1 MEKFNNRATRGLSY
15 LLIYLTAI
23 QPLHPAFAALTPD
36 SPKTQV
42 NNAGAVPVINIATPN
57 TAGVSHNT
65 YRDFSVGTPGA
76 VLNNSIAAGQSQL
89 AGQLN
94 ANANLNGKAADL
106 IINEVTG
113 STRSDLQGK
122 VEVFGNKA
130 NVLIANP
137 NGITCD
143 GCGFINT
150 PSATLTTGKPVLDQ
164 QGALEALEVKKG
176 GITIGGKG
184 LDGSATDYVDILS
197 RATELNGKINA
208 KSLTLTQ
215 GSNRVDFKT
224 GTITPIAGEGEK
236 PLLAVDTKAL
246 GGMYAERIRLVATE
260 DGVGA
265 NVANLTSSQQGITLD
280 SKGKI
285 QIGNIHAK
293 TDINLNAQQV
303 DITAGNTVKSDRD
316 ITLASTVLNN
326 QGNIIA
332 GEDMR
337 LFNDNL
343 TNTQATIQANNNLWI
358 QKDATGNK
366 GVKVENRSGT
376 IKTNTGDLVIR
387 TEQLDNIIDQFSVN
401 KTSTPANS
409 TSIDGQFGIMIDG
422 SGPDSFVTIYTGVVD
437 DRNLRW
443 IGNFKFTESPYANT
457 EKNKYT
463 FISSREGSISSG
475 KNIYINSSTLNN
487 KYSTISAFGDIIATG
502 KNANILNHSI
512 GDSNSYVK
520 LVLKFDERDIGIDIL
535 PIPAGFNIDE
545 YPLWGDAPV
554 PLVRD
559 GNKKTWFEKEYFSSK
574 VHAGGSL
581 VLDFIDTIKI
591 EDNAPENLTELSEKI
606 YSTPHSY
613 SITGKEIIF
622 KSKDIKNQSSVK
634 STGNLSLLSEG
645 NIKLTG
651 GELNSESDLSI
662 LASNDIDANQNKLLG
677 KNITILSREGNTSL
691 YTDNTAKH
699 FSADGIRQLSTLNAT
714 ENLSIQS
721 GKDILLNGINIGN
734 SKNTSFISGNNII
747 IKNDKI
753 ILDHQKIGST
763 LTIPE
768 KQKIFNNTFNL
779 LSRINATDNITLN
792 AGNILDIAGI
802 SLNAMKDINLAAGAD
817 INLNQRVFNTIP
829 EDLFANS
836 RQAELSST
844 INAGNHLL
852 ISSGKDLLAQSAT
865 LSANGNTT
873 LLAGNS
879 LKLLAAAYSAIDS
892 QNDNNKDDRNVTAKV
907 HAGKNLTIA
916 SNGEFIATG
925 TDFSSGG
932 DMTLSSGGKMEF
944 NAAVNHV
951 YREGNNEYSESVTQK
966 NAVLNSGG
974 ILTLLSN
981 GSILFQAT
989 QLITKGALDA
999 AAKGGFLY
1007 AQAVEESSH
1016 YEKTTTT
1023 RKWYGKK
1030 TTIRQTSHNVTN
1042 KVTEFTAGGDINLL
1056 SRDDST
1062 YEASKINAGKNA
1074 KLTSTQG
1081 SINFKAVKDTA
1092 FEQTITTSKGFFIKS
1107 ADKGYTKDTWLLPS
1121 IHSGGQLTLDAAS
1134 GITADAKTQN
1144 AQSLQNALLVL
1155 SNNPGTAWLKD
1166 LNSRTDVQWNTV
1178 QDAYSTWNHTTQ
1190 SLNPVVGA
1198 VIAIA
1203 VAAVTAGAGLAAAA
1217 GNMAVGA
1224 VGTGAS
1230 ATTIAVVNGAAY
1242 SGMTALTSQA
1252 AVALVDNKGN
1262 LSKTF
1267 QAMSSSDSVKSL
1279 VTSMV
1284 IGGALAG
1291 FDEVMQFSQATNG
1304 TTVIDPAKAKLPML
1318 SNGDWSKVAQRV
1330 AGQSVI
1336 SSSLGTAINGGSF
1349 KDNFTTALLSNI
1361 GSQINAE
1368 GAKFIGDNGSVLDVP
1383 GKALSHAVISGIAA
1397 EISGG
1402 NVKGAA
1408 AGALAA
1414 ELAGIII
1421 NDNLVKSEG
1430 WQEKQAQISRFAG
1443 AVMGAVATGKASGVN
1458 SGANAAEI
1466 VERFNRQLHLDEIQA
1481 IKELAKGNKEK
1492 EMRLLAASCRKVNCV
1507 AQESLN
1513 SEERQQYETLMAL
1526 YPATREEDGILA
1538 NYWVQKDRQRTSNY
1552 PLYVGYD
1559 MEQLFTYTTGDNT
1572 SDGQMF
1578 ARNQWIEN
1586 FSQMTGWSKDT
1597 VEALG
1602 FGISIASTFA
1612 GIGKASV
1619 GNQYL
1624 SKSLVTPTAGWKS
1637 YLVNEKTI
1645 QQTAAFKQQV
1655 TDLRAGL
1662 PSAPKREGNVAVAEI
1677 NIAGMPKTLAAHSG
1691 LNQSDKGFIGMGNQ
1705 NFTYQELPNKS
1716 GRPILRNTDSE
1727 YKILD
1732 NLADRLGSNTLAK
1745 GNVTIFT
1752 EQPACESCLGVIE
1765 QFQKKYPGIKV
1776 DVLDN
1781 NGVRLTPGRR
1791 N

>member
-1 MEKFNNRATRGLSY
+1 MEKFNNRTTRGLSY

-36 SPKTQV
+36 GPRTQV

-57 TAGVSHNT
+57 AAGVSHNT
-65 YRDFSVGTPGA
+65 YKDFSVGTPGA

-122 VEVFGNKA
+122 IEVFGNKA

-176 GITIGGKG
+176 SITIGGKG

-208 KSLTLTQ
+208 KNLTLTQ

-224 GTITPIAGEGEK
+224 GTIAPITGEGAK

-285 QIGNIHAK
+285 QLGNVHAK
-293 TDINLNAQQV
+293 TDLNLTAQQV
-303 DITAGNTVKSDRD
+303 DIAAGNTVKSDRD
-316 ITLASTVLNN
+316 ITLTSTTLNN
-326 QGNIIA
+326 QGNIVA

-343 TNTQATIQANNNLWI
+343 TNTQATIEANNNLWI
-358 QKDATGNK
+358 QKDAAGNK

-387 TEQLDNIIDQFSVN
+387 TEQLDNLRHQFTIEDNDIVP
-401 KTSTPANS
+401 TS
-409 TSIDGQFGIMIDG
+409 TSIKPSEEGAEITHQ
-422 SGPDSFVTIYTGVVD
+422 PH
-437 DRNLRW
+437 
-443 IGNFKFTESPYANT
+443 FKDN
-457 EKNKYT
+457 KNKKWFGDAIDNGVALTINEAKTQYLLSQET
-463 FISSREGSISSG
+463 PEATILSG
-475 KNIYINSSTLNN
+475 KNIYINATQLNN
-487 KYSTISAFGDIIATG
+487 NASLISASNNIMLTGKNFTSLSHRLGTMDIQSDYIYDIEENLRTPPPAPNFFDPNRKDSSWVKILDSFYNWRESLPLSSRITAGSDLVVDFIDTLSFDKKAPYDIKTPDTVFTITSQPAITAKNIVLNGKNIFINDTLQATGNITAIAEENISISDAKLQAEKNLSAIAGNNISAFQGNFISQNAMLTSRTGDITIHSQPKDENYLTGLYYTPEKRQKFSTLSASDNLDINSGGNIHLSDIEISQSKNIALT
-502 KNANILNHSI
+502 AN
-512 GDSNSYVK
+512 K
-520 LVLKFDERDIGIDIL
+520 DIL
-535 PIPAGFNIDE
+535 FIHSDNFLQQSPDLSPSSE
-545 YPLWGDAPV
+545 QRQPLYNDALLRTSEV
-554 PLVRD
+554 NATNDILM
-559 GNKKTWFEKEYFSSK
+559 N
-574 VHAGGSL
+574 AGGSL
-581 VLDFIDTIKI
+581 L
-591 EDNAPENLTELSEKI
+591 LQ
-606 YSTPHSY
+606 
-613 SITGKEIIF
+613 GK
-622 KSKDIKNQSSVK
+622 
-634 STGNLSLLSEG
+634 
-645 NIKLTG
+645 
-651 GELNSESDLSI
+651 
-662 LASNDIDANQNKLLG
+662 
-677 KNITILSREGNTSL
+677 R
-691 YTDNTAKH
+691 
-699 FSADGIRQLSTLNAT
+699 
-714 ENLSIQS
+714 
-721 GKDILLNGINIGN
+721 
-734 SKNTSFISGNNII
+734 
-747 IKNDKI
+747 
-753 ILDHQKIGST
+753 
-763 LTIPE
+763 
-768 KQKIFNNTFNL
+768 
-779 LSRINATDNITLN
+779 LN
-792 AGNILDIAGI
+792 AG
-802 SLNAMKDINLAAGAD
+802 KDINLSGALDVIINPKSKTKGYSLDFLPSRAPESVSQLYSGNNLQISAGRD
-817 INLNQRVFNTIP
+817 I
-829 EDLFANS
+829 E
-836 RQAELSST
+836 
-844 INAGNHLL
+844 
-852 ISSGKDLLAQSAT
+852 AQGMKVKSKGRAT
-865 LSANGNTT
+865 LVAGRDFT
-873 LLAGNS
+873 LPAL
-879 LKLLAAAYSAIDS
+879 AYSFIDDL
-892 QNDNNKDDRNVTAKV
+892 NDNNKDDRQSVASLHTDKE
-907 HAGKNLTIA
+907 LTLSA
-916 SNGEFIATG
+916 NGSLIATG

-932 DMTLSSGGKMEF
+932 DMALSSGGKMEF
-944 NAAVNHV
+944 NAVANHI
-951 YREGNNEYSESVTQK
+951 YREGGNEYSESVTQK

-989 QLITKGALDA
+989 QLIAKGALDA

-1007 AQAVEESSH
+1007 AQAAEESSH

-1107 ADKGYTKDTWLLPS
+1107 NDKGYTKDTWLLPS
-1121 IHSGGQLTLDAAS
+1121 IHSGGQLTLDAAT

-1291 FDEVMQFSQATNG
+1291 FDEVMQFSKAANG

-1336 SSSLGTAINGGSF
+1336 SSSIGTAINGGSF

-1368 GAKFIGDNGSVLDVP
+1368 GAKFIGDNGTVLDVP
-1383 GKALSHAVISGIAA
+1383 GKALSHAVVAGIAA

-1481 IKELAKGNKEK
+1481 IKEIAKGDKEK

-1559 MEQLFTYTTGDNT
+1559 MEQLFTYTTGDSI

-1612 GIGKASV
+1612 GIGKAGV

-1645 QQTAAFKQQV
+1645 QQAAGFRQQV
-1655 TDLRAGL
+1655 LDARA
-1662 PSAPKREGNVAVAEI
+1662 PFSRDIRASGNVAVAQI
-1677 NIAGMPKTLAAHSG
+1677 DIPDMPKSMAAHSRI
-1691 LNQSDKGFIGMGNQ
+1691 DIGEKSFVGRGSE
-1705 NFTYQELPNKS
+1705 NFKYEVIKNNEGK
-1716 GRPILRNTDSE
+1716 PISRNTDSE

-1732 NLADRLGSNTLAK
+1732 NLADKLG
-1745 GNVTIFT
+1745 GNVKAQGKVTIFT
-1752 EQPACESCLGVIE
+1752 ERAACESCLGVVD
-1765 QFQKKYPGIKV
+1765 QFQKKYPGITV
-1776 DVLDN
+1776 EVIDN
-1781 NGVRLTPGRR
+1781 NDVMLVPRRLK
-1791 N
+1791 

>member
-1 MEKFNNRATRGLSY
+1 MEKFNNRTTRGLSY

-36 SPKTQV
+36 GPRTQV

-57 TAGVSHNT
+57 AAGVSHNT
-65 YRDFSVGTPGA
+65 YKDFSVGTPGA

-122 VEVFGNKA
+122 IEVFGNKA

-176 GITIGGKG
+176 SITIGGKG
-184 LDGSATDYVDILS
+184 LDGSTTDYVDILS

-224 GTITPIAGEGEK
+224 GTIAPIAGEGAK

-265 NVANLTSSQQGITLD
+265 NVANLTSTQQGITLD

-285 QIGNIHAK
+285 QLGNVHAK
-293 TDINLNAQQV
+293 TDLNLTAQQV
-303 DITAGNTVKSDRD
+303 DIAAGNTVKSDRD

-326 QGNIIA
+326 RGNIIA

-337 LFNDNL
+337 LFNDSL

-387 TEQLDNIIDQFSVN
+387 TEQLDNVRDKFS
-401 KTSTPANS
+401 TQIFSIEPNS
-409 TSIDGQFGIMIDG
+409 TSIDSYVGSRISPIPGTPGIPG
-422 SGPDSFVTIYTGVVD
+422 IYD
-437 DRNLRW
+437 
-443 IGNFKFTESPYANT
+443 YHA
-457 EKNKYT
+457 
-463 FISSREGSISSG
+463 SISSSG
-475 KNIYINSSTLNN
+475 IKKWFGNVVILDNPVINNARNIIKVTNDSPESLISSGSNIYINSQNTNNEASNIFAVKNIFIAGETLKNKTYRLGVENSHITLSGDTFNKIPPIGNN
-487 KYSTISAFGDIIATG
+487 KSNFKVPVNWNKTREDKSWEETSESVASIKAGERIVADLKESISIETDQPGQKEKLSEHTHKIAEKSTISAQ
-502 KNANILNHSI
+502 
-512 GDSNSYVK
+512 
-520 LVLKFDERDIGIDIL
+520 
-535 PIPAGFNIDE
+535 
-545 YPLWGDAPV
+545 
-554 PLVRD
+554 
-559 GNKKTWFEKEYFSSK
+559 
-574 VHAGGSL
+574 
-581 VLDFIDTIKI
+581 
-591 EDNAPENLTELSEKI
+591 
-606 YSTPHSY
+606 
-613 SITGKEIIF
+613 SITLNSKKININSSIESDNDLTLIAEDGITIDQGELKSGK
-622 KSKDIKNQSSVK
+622 
-634 STGNLSLLSEG
+634 TTSLLSAN
-645 NIKLTG
+645 NIDIKQ
-651 GELNSESDLSI
+651 
-662 LASNDIDANQNKLLG
+662 SNIIGKDIDV
-677 KNITILSREGNTSL
+677 TSREGNVSI
-691 YTDNTAKH
+691 YSDNAVRH
-699 FSADGIRQLSTLNAT
+699 YSVDGSRQFSTLNT
-714 ENLSIQS
+714 TGNLSIQS
-721 GKDILLNGINIGN
+721 GKDIVLDGVNMTKNQ
-734 SKNTSFISGNNII
+734 NTSLLSGNNLT
-747 IKNDKI
+747 IKNNDAH
-753 ILDHQKIGST
+753 LDQIHLRVT
-763 LTIPE
+763 LTNTE
-768 KQKIFNNTFNL
+768 KQKIFNNTFSL
-779 LSRINATDNITLN
+779 LSRINSTGSITLN
-792 AGNILDIAGI
+792 AGNTLDITGV
-802 SLNAMKDINLAAGAD
+802 SLNATKDINLTAGAD
-817 INLNQRVFNTIP
+817 INLNPRVLNAVP
-829 EDLFANS
+829 EELFVNP

-844 INAGNHLL
+844 INAGNQLL
-852 ISSGKDLLAQSAT
+852 VSSGKDLFAQSAT
-865 LSANGNTT
+865 LSANGNAI

-879 LKLLAAAYSAIDS
+879 LKLLATAYSAIDS

-916 SNGEFIATG
+916 SNGELIATG
-925 TDFSSGG
+925 TDFSSGS
-932 DMTLSSGGKMEF
+932 DMALSSGGKMEF
-944 NAAVNHV
+944 NAVANHI
-951 YREGNNEYSESVTQK
+951 YREGGNEYSESVTQK

-989 QLITKGALDA
+989 QLIAKGALDA

-1007 AQAVEESSH
+1007 AQAAEESSH

-1030 TTIRQTSHNVTN
+1030 TTIRQTSHSVTN

-1107 ADKGYTKDTWLLPS
+1107 NDKGYTKDTWLLPS
-1121 IHSGGQLTLDAAS
+1121 IYSGGQLTIDAAT

-1155 SNNPGTAWLKD
+1155 SNNPGTVWLKD
-1166 LNSRTDVQWNTV
+1166 LNSRTDVRWNTV

-1203 VAAVTAGAGLAAAA
+1203 VAAVTAGSGLAMMAANGAVSATGAA
-1217 GNMAVGA
+1217 GM
-1224 VGTGAS
+1224 T
-1230 ATTIAVVNGAAY
+1230 ATVIHGAAY
-1242 SGMTALTSQA
+1242 SGMAAITSQA

-1291 FDEVMQFSQATNG
+1291 FDEVMQFSKAANG

-1318 SNGDWSKVAQRV
+1318 SKGDWSKVAQRV

-1368 GAKFIGDNGSVLDVP
+1368 GAKFIGDKGEILGVT
-1383 GKALSHAVISGIAA
+1383 GKTLSHAVVAGVAA

-1481 IKELAKGNKEK
+1481 IKEIAKGDKEK

-1559 MEQLFTYTTGDNT
+1559 MEQLFTYTTGDSI

-1612 GIGKASV
+1612 GIGKAGV

-1645 QQTAAFKQQV
+1645 QQTVAFKQQV

-1662 PSAPKREGNVAVAEI
+1662 PSDPKRSGNVAVADI
-1677 NIAGMPKTLAAHSG
+1677 NIPGIPKTLAAHSG
-1691 LNQSDKGFIGMGNQ
+1691 VNVSGNGLVGKGSESFKYQEIPNNKGFI
-1705 NFTYQELPNKS
+1705 
-1716 GRPILRNTDSE
+1716 IARNTDSE

-1732 NLADRLGSNTLAK
+1732 NISDKLAGNISAK
-1745 GNVTIFT
+1745 GTVTIFT
-1752 EQPACESCLGVIE
+1752 ERPACGSCLGVVE
-1765 QFQKKYPGIKV
+1765 QFQQRYPGIEVKI
-1776 DVLDN
+1776 LDN
-1781 NGVRLTPGRR
+1781 NGITLRPGAKK
-1791 N
+1791 

>member
-1 MEKFNNRATRGLSY
+1 MEKFNNRTTRGLSY

-57 TAGVSHNT
+57 AAGVSHNT
-65 YRDFSVGTPGA
+65 YKDFSVGTPGA

-122 VEVFGNKA
+122 IEVFGNKA

-176 GITIGGKG
+176 NITIGGKG

-208 KSLTLTQ
+208 KNLTLTQ

-224 GTITPIAGEGEK
+224 GTIVPIAGEGAK

-285 QIGNIHAK
+285 QLGNVHAK
-293 TDINLNAQQV
+293 TDLNLNAQQV
-303 DITAGNTVKSDRD
+303 DIAAGNTVKSDRD

-343 TNTQATIQANNNLWI
+343 TNTQATIQANSNLWI

-387 TEQLDNIIDQFSVN
+387 TEQLDNIVDQFSIN
-401 KTSTPANS
+401 KISTPANS

-422 SGPDSFVTIYTGVVD
+422 SGRDSFVTIYSGVVD

-443 IGNFKFTESPYANT
+443 IGSFKFTENPYANT

-463 FISSREGSISSG
+463 FFSSREGNISSG
-475 KNIYINSSTLNN
+475 KNIYINSSTLNS
-487 KYSTISAFGDIIATG
+487 KYSTISALGDILTTG
-502 KNANILNHSI
+502 KNANIFNHSI

-520 LVLKFDERDIGIDIL
+520 LALKFDERDIGIDIS
-535 PIPAGFNIDE
+535 PIPDGFNIDE
-545 YPLWGDAPV
+545 YPLWGDASV

-559 GNKKTWFEKEYFSSK
+559 GNKKTWLEKEYLISK
-574 VHAGGSL
+574 IHAGGSL
-581 VLDFIDTIKI
+581 VLDFTDTIKI

-606 YSTPHSY
+606 YSAPHSY

-622 KSKDIKNQSSVK
+622 KSKDIKNQSAVK

-651 GELNSESDLSI
+651 GELNSAGDLSI

-677 KNITILSREGNTSL
+677 RNITFLSREGNTSL
-691 YTDNTAKH
+691 YTDNATKY
-699 FSADGIRQLSTLNAT
+699 FSADGTRQFSTLNAT

-721 GKDILLNGINIGN
+721 GKDIFLNGINIGN

-747 IKNDKI
+747 IKNDEI
-753 ILDHQKIGST
+753 ILDHQKIGSK

-768 KQKIFNNTFNL
+768 KQKSFNNTFNL

-817 INLNQRVFNTIP
+817 INLNQRVFNTIT

-944 NAAVNHV
+944 NAVVNHI

-989 QLITKGALDA
+989 QLIAKGALDA

-1007 AQAVEESSH
+1007 AQAVEESNH
-1016 YEKTTTT
+1016 YEKTTTK

-1030 TTIRQTSHNVTN
+1030 TTIRQISHNVTN

-1107 ADKGYTKDTWLLPS
+1107 ADKGYTKDTWILPS

-1203 VAAVTAGAGLAAAA
+1203 VAAVTAGSGLAMMAANGAVSATGAA
-1217 GNMAVGA
+1217 GM
-1224 VGTGAS
+1224 T
-1230 ATTIAVVNGAAY
+1230 ATVIHGAAY
-1242 SGMTALTSQA
+1242 SGMAAITSQA

-1262 LSKTF
+1262 LSKTL

-1330 AGQSVI
+1330 AGQTVI
-1336 SSSLGTAINGGSF
+1336 SSSLGTVINGGSF

-1368 GAKFIGDNGSVLDVP
+1368 GAKFIGDKGEVLGLPINDPRRVI
-1383 GKALSHAVISGIAA
+1383 SHAVIAGVAA
-1397 EISGG
+1397 EIGGG
-1402 NVKGAA
+1402 NAKGAA

-1414 ELAGIII
+1414 ELAAISLGNTFVDPALREIQITSTGRIIGA
-1421 NDNLVKSEG
+1421 L
-1430 WQEKQAQISRFAG
+1430 AG
-1443 AVMGAVATGKASGVN
+1443 AAITGKASGVN
-1458 SGANAAEI
+1458 SGANAAESVLLYNFLMHDEPARMAKKLADCKGNGECEVDI
-1466 VERFNRQLHLDEIQA
+1466 RKEITRLSAQNENKFESCRVAGNGDCINEMLSGISEASGFRELGLQIGFDIAGQYQQMGENAYDRFDTCGWNAGTGCALKLWGKEAVTEAVLLGAGWGVAKFAGPVIGKYLTEVGILSQKGALANIKSAQVGLKDPAYVDTLKNQMKNNSFNFSNMENRVGGYVDKNGKYYLLEGNHRMVA
-1481 IKELAKGNKEK
+1481 AKELYQETGN
-1492 EMRLLAASCRKVNCV
+1492 
-1507 AQESLN
+1507 SLYIEN
-1513 SEERQQYETLMAL
+1513 LIKNGR
-1526 YPATREEDGILA
+1526 
-1538 NYWVQKDRQRTSNY
+1538 W
-1552 PLYVGYD
+1552 
-1559 MEQLFTYTTGDNT
+1559 TYTEKYT
-1572 SDGQMF
+1572 SD
-1578 ARNQWIEN
+1578 
-1586 FSQMTGWSKDT
+1586 
-1597 VEALG
+1597 V
-1602 FGISIASTFA
+1602 
-1612 GIGKASV
+1612 
-1619 GNQYL
+1619 Y
-1624 SKSLVTPTAGWKS
+1624 SLPV
-1637 YLVNEKTI
+1637 
-1645 QQTAAFKQQV
+1645 
-1655 TDLRAGL
+1655 R
-1662 PSAPKREGNVAVAEI
+1662 
-1677 NIAGMPKTLAAHSG
+1677 
-1691 LNQSDKGFIGMGNQ
+1691 
-1705 NFTYQELPNKS
+1705 
-1716 GRPILRNTDSE
+1716 
-1727 YKILD
+1727 
-1732 NLADRLGSNTLAK
+1732 
-1745 GNVTIFT
+1745 
-1752 EQPACESCLGVIE
+1752 
-1765 QFQKKYPGIKV
+1765 KK
-1776 DVLDN
+1776 
-1781 NGVRLTPGRR
+1781 
-1791 N
+1791 

>member
-1 MEKFNNRATRGLSY
+1 MEKFNNRTTRGLSY

-36 SPKTQV
+36 GPRTQV

-57 TAGVSHNT
+57 AAGVSHNT
-65 YRDFSVGTPGA
+65 YKDFSVGTPGA

-122 VEVFGNKA
+122 IEVFGNKA

-176 GITIGGKG
+176 SITIGGKG

-224 GTITPIAGEGEK
+224 GTITPIAGEDAK

-285 QIGNIHAK
+285 QLGNVHAK
-293 TDINLNAQQV
+293 TDLNLNAQQV
-303 DITAGNTVKSDRD
+303 DIAASNTVKSDRD
-316 ITLASTVLNN
+316 ITLASTTLNN
-326 QGNIIA
+326 EGNIVA
-332 GEDMR
+332 GQDMR
-337 LFNDNL
+337 LFNDSL

-358 QKDATGNK
+358 QKDSTGNK

-387 TEQLDNIIDQFSVN
+387 TEQLDNVAHNIKVNEKNILPTESRVSDNQLGWYTGYNAILGQMTIHVMGEFSPEEPKKWFNDVDFKNLSSLNVERKEYNSELPFPPTIYSGKNVYINAKLLNNDIGNIQSTKEMILTGDKLLNKEIGHGTLNKYNIFNENLDSLNPNPAPSDDSFQRGVKKKYKHVDEKFSWSKNKASVGSIISGGTLTADFKDSISIEQSKPYGSTKVSEINESEQSFSISAKNVLLN
-401 KTSTPANS
+401 AGKINISGGVKSEGDITVISGKDIILDNASLNTKNS
-409 TSIDGQFGIMIDG
+409 TS
-422 SGPDSFVTIYTGVVD
+422 
-437 DRNLRW
+437 L
-443 IGNFKFTESPYANT
+443 
-457 EKNKYT
+457 
-463 FISSREGSISSG
+463 
-475 KNIYINSSTLNN
+475 L
-487 KYSTISAFGDIIATG
+487 AT
-502 KNANILNHSI
+502 N
-512 GDSNSYVK
+512 
-520 LVLKFDERDIGIDIL
+520 
-535 PIPAGFNIDE
+535 NID
-545 YPLWGDAPV
+545 A
-554 PLVRD
+554 
-559 GNKKTWFEKEYFSSK
+559 KQSK
-574 VHAGGSL
+574 
-581 VLDFIDTIKI
+581 
-591 EDNAPENLTELSEKI
+591 
-606 YSTPHSY
+606 
-613 SITGKEIIF
+613 II
-622 KSKDIKNQSSVK
+622 
-634 STGNLSLLSEG
+634 
-645 NIKLTG
+645 
-651 GELNSESDLSI
+651 
-662 LASNDIDANQNKLLG
+662 SNDINL
-677 KNITILSREGNTSL
+677 TSREGNVNIYS
-691 YTDNTAKH
+691 DNAVRH
-699 FSADGIRQLSTLNAT
+699 YAADSSRQFSTLNT
-714 ENLSIQS
+714 TGNLSIQS
-721 GKDILLNGINIGN
+721 GKDIALDGVNITKN
-734 SKNTSFISGNNII
+734 QNTSLLAGNNLT
-747 IKNDKI
+747 IKNDDI
-753 ILDHQKIGST
+753 HLNQQRLGVT
-763 LTIPE
+763 LTDTE
-768 KQKIFNNTFNL
+768 KQKNFNNTLSL
-779 LSRINATDNITLN
+779 LGRINSTGSITFN
-792 AGNILDIAGI
+792 TGSTLDIAGV
-802 SLNAMKDINLAAGAD
+802 SLSATKDINLTAGSD
-817 INLNQRVFNTIP
+817 INLNPRALDTIP
-829 EDLFANS
+829 EELFTNS
-836 RQAELSST
+836 RQIELSST
-844 INAGNHLL
+844 INAGNQLL

-879 LKLLAAAYSAIDS
+879 LKLLATAYSAIDS
-892 QNDNNKDDRNVTAKV
+892 QNDNNKDDQNVTAKV

-916 SNGEFIATG
+916 SNGELIAAG

-989 QLITKGALDA
+989 QLIAKGALDA

-1042 KVTEFTAGGDINLL
+1042 KVTEFTAGSDINLL

-1107 ADKGYTKDTWLLPS
+1107 ADKGYTKDSWLLPS
-1121 IHSGGQLTLDAAS
+1121 IHSGGQLTLDAAT

-1217 GNMAVGA
+1217 GNMATGA

-1368 GAKFIGDNGSVLDVP
+1368 GAKFIGDKGEVLGLPMDDPRRVI
-1383 GKALSHAVISGIAA
+1383 SHAVIAGVAA
-1397 EISGG
+1397 EIGGG
-1402 NVKGAA
+1402 NAKGAA

-1414 ELAGIII
+1414 ELAAISLGNTFVDPALREIQITSTGRIIGA
-1421 NDNLVKSEG
+1421 L
-1430 WQEKQAQISRFAG
+1430 AG
-1443 AVMGAVATGKASGVN
+1443 AAITGKASGVN
-1458 SGANAAEI
+1458 SGANAAESVLLYNFLMHEEPKTLAEKYAACKDSGCESNVRKEMNQI
-1466 VERFNRQLHLDEIQA
+1466 SVKNQEIFEGCRAAGNATCVNDMLYGISEASGYDELGRLIGFDLSNSY
-1481 IKELAKGNKEK
+1481 KELGQNAYDRANICGGDMSYGCGLKLWADQLPE
-1492 EMRLLAASCRKVNCV
+1492 ELLG
-1507 AQESLN
+1507 
-1513 SEERQQYETLMAL
+1513 
-1526 YPATREEDGILA
+1526 GILS
-1538 NYWVQKDRQRTSNY
+1538 W
-1552 PLYVGYD
+1552 
-1559 MEQLFTYTTGDNT
+1559 
-1572 SDGQMF
+1572 
-1578 ARNQWIEN
+1578 
-1586 FSQMTGWSKDT
+1586 
-1597 VEALG
+1597 
-1602 FGISIASTFA
+1602 
-1612 GIGKASV
+1612 GIGKAVSPLIGKYFTETGILSAKETANRLVNGKWVDANGLPLPVPPSV
-1619 GNQYL
+1619 GAAGRVPVVLQ
-1624 SKSLVTPTAGWKS
+1624 TGGHTMAARTA
-1637 YLVNEKTI
+1637 N
-1645 QQTAAFKQQV
+1645 
-1655 TDLRAGL
+1655 
-1662 PSAPKREGNVAVAEI
+1662 
-1677 NIAGMPKTLAAHSG
+1677 G
-1691 LNQSDKGFIGMGNQ
+1691 LNKEFNKNLTNREWGRALEALKKYENLDN
-1705 NFTYQELPNKS
+1705 NFH
-1716 GRPILRNTDSE
+1716 GR
-1727 YKILD
+1727 ILD
-1732 NLADRLGSNTLAK
+1732 NGDYIDHTGKILGNIGDFL
-1745 GNVTIFT
+1745 
-1752 EQPACESCLGVIE
+1752 
-1765 QFQKKYPGIKV
+1765 
-1776 DVLDN
+1776 
-1781 NGVRLTPGRR
+1781 
-1791 N
+1791 

>member
-1 MEKFNNRATRGLSY
+1 MEKFNNRTTRGLSY

-36 SPKTQV
+36 GPRTQV

-57 TAGVSHNT
+57 AAGVSHNT
-65 YRDFSVGTPGA
+65 YKDFSVGTPGA
-76 VLNNSIAAGQSQL
+76 VLNNSTVAGKSQL

-94 ANANLNGKAADL
+94 ANANLKGKAADL

-122 VEVFGNKA
+122 IEVFGNKA

-176 GITIGGKG
+176 SITIGGKG

-208 KSLTLTQ
+208 KNLTLTQ
-215 GSNRVDFKT
+215 GSNRVDFKA
-224 GTITPIAGEGEK
+224 GTIAPIAGEGAK

-285 QIGNIHAK
+285 QLGNVHAK
-293 TDINLNAQQV
+293 TDINLTAQQV
-303 DITAGNTVKSDRD
+303 DIAAGNTVKSDRD

-387 TEQLDNIIDQFSVN
+387 TRSLNNVRDQIVVKEKKDLTYANLNVGNELPIRSLSDAKTYIPLIVKKELEGDVATSESEIHGAKNLYINATRLENNASNLKSYGNIFLAGQEFLNISPLLKQTEHTTNFRSETAQEQAIRRSNTPQSASTTILDDGIPLILAYYKVKDKESVFKGEQLLSAKVHATGNVVADFERLIKIGNVLQPTSPTVVTPDTININGNEVLLNAGDIKINGIIESSNNINLISKNQTIID
-401 KTSTPANS
+401 NS
-409 TSIDGQFGIMIDG
+409 
-422 SGPDSFVTIYTGVVD
+422 
-437 DRNLRW
+437 NLL
-443 IGNFKFTESPYANT
+443 S
-457 EKNKYT
+457 KNKDININSIAT
-463 FISSREGSISSG
+463 IASTISVLKANNVSLNSREG
-475 KNIYINSSTLNN
+475 NIY
-487 KYSTISAFGDIIATG
+487 YSTGTRPTFNDNGDRQYASLHAGDTLSLNSGGNINLSGVIFGDNTNTA
-502 KNANILNHSI
+502 
-512 GDSNSYVK
+512 
-520 LVLKFDERDIGIDIL
+520 
-535 PIPAGFNIDE
+535 
-545 YPLWGDAPV
+545 
-554 PLVRD
+554 
-559 GNKKTWFEKEYFSSK
+559 
-574 VHAGGSL
+574 
-581 VLDFIDTIKI
+581 
-591 EDNAPENLTELSEKI
+591 LTAK
-606 YSTPHSY
+606 
-613 SITGKEIIF
+613 
-622 KSKDIKNQSSVK
+622 KDIIINNHQYDLITHKTGTGVTQNNDQERFDNTLSKLNKIFSRNSILAK
-634 STGNLSLLSEG
+634 AEGNLSLFGVFFNSGRDIDLIANGILTIDSKKTDEAYKKYLPSTRHPSLSSRIVSNG
-645 NIKLTG
+645 NLLI
-651 GELNSESDLSI
+651 NSGNTLSI
-662 LASNDIDANQNKLLG
+662 KSANLSASNI
-677 KNITILSREGNTSL
+677 
-691 YTDNTAKH
+691 
-699 FSADGIRQLSTLNAT
+699 
-714 ENLSIQS
+714 
-721 GKDILLNGINIGN
+721 
-734 SKNTSFISGNNII
+734 
-747 IKNDKI
+747 
-753 ILDHQKIGST
+753 
-763 LTIPE
+763 
-768 KQKIFNNTFNL
+768 
-779 LSRINATDNITLN
+779 
-792 AGNILDIAGI
+792 
-802 SLNAMKDINLAAGAD
+802 
-817 INLNQRVFNTIP
+817 
-829 EDLFANS
+829 
-836 RQAELSST
+836 
-844 INAGNHLL
+844 
-852 ISSGKDLLAQSAT
+852 
-865 LSANGNTT
+865 T
-873 LLAGNS
+873 LLAGNTLS
-879 LKLLAAAYSAIDS
+879 LLSTAYSAIATPDE
-892 QNDNNKDDRNVTAKV
+892 DNRDDR
-907 HAGKNLTIA
+907 HAITQINARRNLTLATNGDLIA
-916 SNGEFIATG
+916 YG
-925 TDFSSGG
+925 SSLSSIG
-932 DMTLSSGGKMEF
+932 DMTLSSRGKMEF
-944 NAAVNHV
+944 NALKNYAM
-951 YREGNNEYSESVTQK
+951 REGNNEFNESTTQQ
-966 NAVLNSGG
+966 NVVLNSGG
-974 ILTLLSN
+974 VLTLLSN
-981 GSILFQAT
+981 SSILFQAT
-989 QLITKGALDA
+989 SLVAKGAMDV

-1007 AQAVEESSH
+1007 AQAMEETNHYETESSSR
-1016 YEKTTTT
+1016 T
-1023 RKWYGKK
+1023 WYGKK
-1030 TTIRQTSHNVTN
+1030 KKGKQTYHSVSN
-1042 KVTEFTAGGDINLL
+1042 KVAEFTAGSDISLL
-1056 SRDDST
+1056 SRDDSI
-1062 YEASKINAGKNA
+1062 YEASKIAAGKNA
-1074 KLTSTQG
+1074 KLTSTKGQV
-1081 SINFKAVKDTA
+1081 IFKAVKNTT
-1092 FEQTITTSKGFFIKS
+1092 FEQTITTSKGFFIKNS
-1107 ADKGYTKDTWLLPS
+1107 DKGYTKDTWLLPS
-1121 IHSGGQLTLDAAS
+1121 IHAGGQFTVDAAT
-1134 GITADAKTQN
+1134 GISADVKTHNAK
-1144 AQSLQNALLVL
+1144 SLQEALLIL
-1155 SNNPGTAWLKD
+1155 SNTPGATWLKG
-1166 LNSRTDVQWNTV
+1166 LNSRKDVQWNAV
-1178 QDAYSTWNHTTQ
+1178 QDAYSSWNHTTQ

-1203 VAAVTAGAGLAAAA
+1203 VAAVTAGAGLAGMAATAAA
-1217 GNMAVGA
+1217 GTTSGMTATVMSGA
-1224 VGTGAS
+1224 V
-1230 ATTIAVVNGAAY
+1230 Y

-1252 AVALVDNKGN
+1252 AIALIDNKGN
-1262 LSKTF
+1262 LTKTMR
-1267 QAMSSSDSVKSL
+1267 ALGSSASVQSL
-1279 VTSMV
+1279 VTSMAV
-1284 IGGALAG
+1284 GGALAS
-1291 FDEVMQFSQATNG
+1291 FDHILKTGRAVVGAE
-1304 TTVIDPAKAKLPML
+1304 KLPML

-1336 SSSLGTAINGGSF
+1336 SSSIGTAINGGSF

-1368 GAKFIGDNGSVLDVP
+1368 GAKLIGDNGTILGVP
-1383 GKALSHAVISGIAA
+1383 GKTLSHAVVAGVAA

-1458 SGANAAEI
+1458 SGASAAEI

-1481 IKELAKGNKEK
+1481 IQELAKGNNEK

-1507 AQESLN
+1507 AQESLD
-1513 SEERQQYETLMAL
+1513 SAERQQYEMLMEM
-1526 YPATREEDGILA
+1526 YPTTREEDGILA

-1559 MEQLFTYTTGDNT
+1559 MEQLFTYTTGDSI

-1612 GIGKASV
+1612 GIGKAGV

-1624 SKSLVTPTAGWKS
+1624 SKSLVTPTTGWKS
-1637 YLVNEKTI
+1637 YLINEKTI

-1662 PSAPKREGNVAVAEI
+1662 SSKHRQSGNVAVADI
-1677 NIAGMPKTLAAHSG
+1677 NIPGMPKTLAGHNLIEEEG
-1691 LNQSDKGFIGMGNQ
+1691 NGFVGAGKQ
-1705 NFTYQELPNKS
+1705 NFKYDTLLTKDN
-1716 GRPILRNTDSE
+1716 RPVIRNIDSE

-1732 NLADRLGSNTLAK
+1732 NLADRLGNNTSAK
-1745 GNVTIFT
+1745 GTVTIFT
-1752 EQPACESCLGVIE
+1752 EKPACDSCLGVIK
-1765 QFQKKYPGIKV
+1765 QFQDRYPNINI

-1781 NGVRLTPGRR
+1781 NHVRLIPKKKG
-1791 N
+1791 

>member
-1 MEKFNNRATRGLSY
+1 MEKFNNRTTRGLSY

-36 SPKTQV
+36 GPRTQV

-57 TAGVSHNT
+57 AAGVSHNT
-65 YRDFSVGTPGA
+65 YKDFSVGTPGA

-122 VEVFGNKA
+122 IEVFGNKA

-176 GITIGGKG
+176 SITIGGKG

-208 KSLTLTQ
+208 KNLTLTQ

-224 GTITPIAGEGEK
+224 GTIAPITGEGAK

-265 NVANLTSSQQGITLD
+265 NVANLTSTQQGITLD

-285 QIGNIHAK
+285 QLGNVQAK
-293 TDINLNAQQV
+293 TDLNLNAQQV
-303 DITAGNTVKSDRD
+303 DIAAGNTVKSDRD

-326 QGNIIA
+326 RGNIIA

-337 LFNDNL
+337 LFNDSL

-387 TEQLDNIIDQFSVN
+387 TEQLDNVRDVFTTRELKLTPNSENIEYLDIFAFKPIFNDGKKQWFDSASVLGFHIQTKNEVIIEEIEN
-401 KTSTPANS
+401 
-409 TSIDGQFGIMIDG
+409 
-422 SGPDSFVTIYTGVVD
+422 
-437 DRNLRW
+437 
-443 IGNFKFTESPYANT
+443 
-457 EKNKYT
+457 
-463 FISSREGSISSG
+463 ISHPSRINSG
-475 KNIYINSSTLNN
+475 KNLYINSSILKN
-487 KYSTISAFGDIIATG
+487 KLSTISSE
-502 KNANILNHSI
+502 KNAFLT
-512 GDSNSYVK
+512 GDK
-520 LVLKFDERDIGIDIL
+520 L
-535 PIPAGFNIDE
+535 
-545 YPLWGDAPV
+545 
-554 PLVRD
+554 
-559 GNKKTWFEKEYFSSK
+559 
-574 VHAGGSL
+574 
-581 VLDFIDTIKI
+581 
-591 EDNAPENLTELSEKI
+591 LSE
-606 YSTPHSY
+606 SY
-613 SITGKEIIF
+613 SIGTTNRYTSYKGDAGKIAEGFTNGLIYSIMNNGASLGIVSSPVNEEDSFYFWKENGENSIFAKIEAKEDVIIDF
-622 KSKDIKNQSSVK
+622 NEKINISDSKKNQENKNTLIKN
-634 STGNLSLLSEG
+634 SEIKKT
-645 NIKLTG
+645 NI
-651 GELNSESDLSI
+651 E
-662 LASNDIDANQNKLLG
+662 G
-677 KNITILSREGNTSL
+677 KNITITSSDIDINGKLNSHNSINIISSNKINLTNSELKSGGDINLTASNGILIDQITSSSGGGTFLTSRTGDLIIKSSGDIDFTNDGDNKLLSNIISNNEVYISGRNITLQDTGISKSGGVSL
-691 YTDNTAKH
+691 HASDSVTITESNFYLKNWPY
-699 FSADGIRQLSTLNAT
+699 N
-714 ENLSIQS
+714 ENL
-721 GKDILLNGINIGN
+721 
-734 SKNTSFISGNNII
+734 
-747 IKNDKI
+747 
-753 ILDHQKIGST
+753 
-763 LTIPE
+763 
-768 KQKIFNNTFNL
+768 FNL
-779 LSRINATDNITLN
+779 LKEGKVDKIASPFTP
-792 AGNILDIAGI
+792 LDI
-802 SLNAMKDINLAAGAD
+802 SSSKDI
-817 INLNQRVFNTIP
+817 
-829 EDLFANS
+829 
-836 RQAELSST
+836 T
-844 INAGNHLL
+844 INAGKGILL
-852 ISSGKDLLAQSAT
+852 HGASIVTNKNININSGEDTKITLREEIEKIDKPTWGIYTDKKDRIAKITAQESILINSGRNFSSQAAVISAK
-865 LSANGNTT
+865 NGNISII
-873 LLAGNS
+873 AGSNVILPEFTYES
-879 LKLLAAAYSAIDS
+879 VDIE
-892 QNDNNKDDRNVTAKV
+892 NDNNKSINNHVSTFQS
-907 HAGKNLTIA
+907 GKNLTIA
-916 SNGEFIATG
+916 ANNEIIANGSHL
-925 TDFSSGG
+925 SSGG
-932 DMTLSSGGKMEF
+932 DMVLSSGIKTSF
-944 NAAVNHV
+944 NAIENRI

-966 NAVLNSGG
+966 NAVLNSSG

-989 QLITKGALDA
+989 QLIAKGALDA

-1007 AQAVEESSH
+1007 AQAAEESSH
-1016 YEKTTTT
+1016 YEKTTTK

-1081 SINFKAVKDTA
+1081 NINFKAVKDTA

-1107 ADKGYTKDTWLLPS
+1107 NDKGYTKDTWLLPS
-1121 IHSGGQLTLDAAS
+1121 IHSGGQLTLDAAT

-1291 FDEVMQFSQATNG
+1291 FDEVMQFSKAANG

-1336 SSSLGTAINGGSF
+1336 SSSIGTAINGGSF

-1368 GAKFIGDNGSVLDVP
+1368 GAKFIGDKGEVLGLPIDDPRRVI
-1383 GKALSHAVISGIAA
+1383 SHAVIAGVAA
-1397 EISGG
+1397 EIGGG
-1402 NVKGAA
+1402 NAKGAA

-1414 ELAGIII
+1414 ELAAISLGNTFVDPALREIQITSTGRIIGA
-1421 NDNLVKSEG
+1421 L
-1430 WQEKQAQISRFAG
+1430 AG
-1443 AVMGAVATGKASGVN
+1443 AAITGKASGVN
-1458 SGANAAEI
+1458 SGASAAESVLLYNFLMHEEPKI
-1466 VERFNRQLHLDEIQA
+1466 LAEKYAACKDSGCESNVRKEMNQISVKNQEIFEGCRAAGNTTCINDMLYGISTASGYNELEKQIGFDLSNQFRDMGLNAYERFNSCGMDISYSCGLTLFAKDA
-1481 IKELAKGNKEK
+1481 AGELAGYA
-1492 EMRLLAASCRKVNCV
+1492 LFGLA
-1507 AQESLN
+1507 
-1513 SEERQQYETLMAL
+1513 
-1526 YPATREEDGILA
+1526 
-1538 NYWVQKDRQRTSNY
+1538 
-1552 PLYVGYD
+1552 
-1559 MEQLFTYTTGDNT
+1559 
-1572 SDGQMF
+1572 
-1578 ARNQWIEN
+1578 
-1586 FSQMTGWSKDT
+1586 
-1597 VEALG
+1597 
-1602 FGISIASTFA
+1602 
-1612 GIGKASV
+1612 GK
-1619 GNQYL
+1619 YL
-1624 SKSLVTPTAGWKS
+1624 SPVIKGYISEIGSLSSRGSLPNIKSLQVGLREPHQIDFIKNDMQNGK
-1637 YLVNEKTI
+1637 YLYS
-1645 QQTAAFKQQV
+1645 
-1655 TDLRAGL
+1655 D
-1662 PSAPKREGNVAVAEI
+1662 PKGI
-1677 NIAGMPKTLAAHSG
+1677 IAG
-1691 LNQSDKGFIGMGNQ
+1691 F
-1705 NFTYQELPNKS
+1705 
-1716 GRPILRNTDSE
+1716 
-1727 YKILD
+1727 
-1732 NLADRLGSNTLAK
+1732 
-1745 GNVTIFT
+1745 V
-1752 EQPACESCLGVIE
+1752 
-1765 QFQKKYPGIKV
+1765 
-1776 DVLDN
+1776 DN
-1781 NGVRLTPGRR
+1781 NGRYYISEGNHRMAAALELYKETGDATFVNSLLKNGVWTKTNTVPADARPMPKRK
-1791 N
+1791 

>member
-36 SPKTQV
+36 GPRTQV

-57 TAGVSHNT
+57 AAGVSHNT
-65 YRDFSVGTPGA
+65 YKDFSVGTPGA

-94 ANANLNGKAADL
+94 ANANLNGKAAEL

-122 VEVFGNKA
+122 IEVFGNKA

-176 GITIGGKG
+176 SITIGGKG

-224 GTITPIAGEGEK
+224 GTIAPIAGEGAK

-285 QIGNIHAK
+285 QLGNVHAK
-293 TDINLNAQQV
+293 TDLNLTAQQV
-303 DITAGNTVKSDRD
+303 DIAAGNTVKSDRD

-326 QGNIIA
+326 RGNIIA

-337 LFNDNL
+337 LFSDSL
-343 TNTQATIQANNNLWI
+343 TNTQATIQANNSLWI
-358 QKDATGNK
+358 QKDAAGNK

-387 TEQLDNIIDQFSVN
+387 TGSLKNVRDKIIVKEKKDLTYANLNIGNELPIRSISDAKAYIPSIAKKEVEGEFTTLTPEAEIHGEKNLYINATQLENNASSLRSFGNIFLTGQTFLNISPLFKKTEHTTNFRSETAQEQAVRRSNTSQSASTTFLDDGMPLILAYYKVKDKESAFKGEQLLSAKVHATEN
-401 KTSTPANS
+401 
-409 TSIDGQFGIMIDG
+409 
-422 SGPDSFVTIYTGVVD
+422 VVAD
-437 DRNLRW
+437 
-443 IGNFKFTESPYANT
+443 FKQ
-457 EKNKYT
+457 
-463 FISSREGSISSG
+463 
-475 KNIYINSSTLNN
+475 
-487 KYSTISAFGDIIATG
+487 
-502 KNANILNHSI
+502 
-512 GDSNSYVK
+512 V
-520 LVLKFDERDIGIDIL
+520 IDIL
-535 PIPAGFNIDE
+535 RTKEPTSQTSSIFTPLEKINIKGRNVLLQAGSMNVNGTIESYSDTNLISQSLTNIKNAHILSRYNDI
-545 YPLWGDAPV
+545 
-554 PLVRD
+554 
-559 GNKKTWFEKEYFSSK
+559 NISS
-574 VHAGGSL
+574 VSSILSTTSSL
-581 VLDFIDTIKI
+581 RARNI
-591 EDNAPENLTELSEKI
+591 NLT
-606 YSTPHSY
+606 
-613 SITGKEIIF
+613 
-622 KSKDIKNQSSVK
+622 
-634 STGNLSLLSEG
+634 
-645 NIKLTG
+645 
-651 GELNSESDLSI
+651 
-662 LASNDIDANQNKLLG
+662 
-677 KNITILSREGNTSL
+677 SREGNIVYS
-691 YTDNTAKH
+691 TDSSPL
-699 FSADGIRQLSTLNAT
+699 FSDFGERAYALLFAG
-714 ENLSIQS
+714 ENLV
-721 GKDILLNGINIGN
+721 L
-734 SKNTSFISGNNII
+734 TAGNNISLSGVNFGNNQNTTFFAKRDI
-747 IKNDKI
+747 EIQNSDYDLITHKKLNNQAND
-753 ILDHQKIGST
+753 
-763 LTIPE
+763 
-768 KQKIFNNTFNL
+768 QKIFDDTFF
-779 LSRINATDNITLN
+779 RINKIFSSSSILAKAEGNLMLSGVSFTAGDSIDLISNGKTTVDNKKTGSVYNQFLPLTRTL
-792 AGNILDIAGI
+792 
-802 SLNAMKDINLAAGAD
+802 
-817 INLNQRVFNTIP
+817 
-829 EDLFANS
+829 
-836 RQAELSST
+836 ELSSS
-844 INAGNHLL
+844 INSRGNLL
-852 ISSGKDLLAQSAT
+852 INSGDILNLKSAN
-865 LSANGNTT
+865 LSANNIT
-873 LLAGNS
+873 LLAGNTIS
-879 LKLLAAAYSAIDS
+879 LLSTAYSAIATPDEE
-892 QNDNNKDDRNVTAKV
+892 NKDDRHVITQINARR
-907 HAGKNLTIA
+907 NLTLATNGALIA
-916 SNGEFIATG
+916 SG
-925 TDFSSGG
+925 SSLSSIG
-932 DMTLSSGGKMEF
+932 DMTLSSLGKMEF
-944 NAAVNHV
+944 NALRYYSV
-951 YREGNNEYSESVTQK
+951 REGDNEFNETTTQR
-966 NAVLNSGG
+966 NVVLNSGG
-974 ILTLLSN
+974 VLTLLSN
-981 GSILFQAT
+981 NSILFQAT
-989 QLITKGALDA
+989 SLLAKGAMDV

-1007 AQAVEESSH
+1007 AQAMEETNH
-1016 YEKTTTT
+1016 YEKESSSRT
-1023 RKWYGKK
+1023 WYGKK
-1030 TTIRQTSHNVTN
+1030 KKGKQTYHNVSN
-1042 KVTEFTAGGDINLL
+1042 KVAEFTAGSDINLL
-1056 SRDDST
+1056 SRDDSI
-1062 YEASKINAGKNA
+1062 YEASKIEAGKNA

-1081 SINFKAVKDTA
+1081 KVIFKAVKNTT
-1092 FEQTITTSKGFFIKS
+1092 FEQTITSSKGFFIKNS
-1107 ADKGYTKDTWLLPS
+1107 DRGYTKDTWLLPS
-1121 IHSGGQLTLDAAS
+1121 IHAGGQFTVDAAT
-1134 GITADAKTQN
+1134 GISADVKTRN
-1144 AQSLQNALLVL
+1144 AQSLQNALLTL
-1155 SNNPGTAWLKD
+1155 SNTPGATWLKG
-1166 LNSRTDVQWNTV
+1166 LNTRKDVQWNAV
-1178 QDAYSTWNHTTQ
+1178 QDAYTNWNHTTQ

-1203 VAAVTAGAGLAAAA
+1203 VAAVTAGSGLAAAA
-1217 GNMAVGA
+1217 GQLAAGA

-1230 ATTIAVVNGAAY
+1230 ATTIAVVNGAVY

-1262 LSKTF
+1262 LSKTI
-1267 QAMSSSDSVKSL
+1267 QAMSNSDSVKSL

-1291 FDEVMQFSQATNG
+1291 FDEIMQFSKAANG
-1304 TTVIDPAKAKLPML
+1304 TTAIDPAKAKLPML

-1368 GAKFIGDNGSVLDVP
+1368 GAKFIGDKGEVLGIT
-1383 GKALSHAVISGIAA
+1383 GKTISHAVVAGVAA

-1458 SGANAAEI
+1458 SGASAAEI
-1466 VERFNRQLHLDEIQA
+1466 VERFNRQLHLDEMQA
-1481 IKELAKGNKEK
+1481 IKELAKGDNEK
-1492 EMRLLAASCRKVNCV
+1492 ELRLLAASCRKVNCV
-1507 AQESLN
+1507 AQESLD
-1513 SEERQQYETLMAL
+1513 SAERQQYEMLMAM

-1559 MEQLFTYTTGDNT
+1559 MEQLFTYTTGDSI

-1586 FSQMTGWSKDT
+1586 FSQITGWSKDT
-1597 VEALG
+1597 VETLG

-1612 GIGKASV
+1612 GIGKAGV

-1645 QQTAAFKQQV
+1645 QQAAGFRQQII
-1655 TDLRAGL
+1655 DLRAPL
-1662 PSAPKREGNVAVAEI
+1662 SRDYRTKGNVAVAEI
-1677 NIAGMPKTLAAHSG
+1677 NIPGMPKTLAGHSRIEKAE
-1691 LNQSDKGFIGMGNQ
+1691 NGFVGDGKQ
-1705 NFTYQELPNKS
+1705 NFQFKELPNKQ
-1716 GRPILRNTDSE
+1716 GIGVDRNIDSE

-1732 NLADRLGSNTLAK
+1732 NLADKLGNNTLTK
-1745 GNVTIFT
+1745 GSVTIFT
-1752 EQPACESCLGVIE
+1752 ERAACESCLGVVD
-1765 QFQKKYPGIKV
+1765 QFQKMYPNIRV
-1776 DVLDN
+1776 EVLDN
-1781 NGVRLTPGRR
+1781 NGVVLKPGKKK
-1791 N
+1791 

>member
-36 SPKTQV
+36 SPRTQV
-42 NNAGAVPVINIATPN
+42 SNAGAVPVITIATPN
-57 TAGVSHNT
+57 AAGVSHNT
-65 YRDFSVGTPGA
+65 YKDFSVGTPGA
-76 VLNNSIAAGQSQL
+76 VLNNSTAAGKSQL

-94 ANANLNGKAADL
+94 ANANLKGKAADL

-113 STRSDLQGK
+113 TVRSSLQGK
-122 VEVFGNKA
+122 IEVFGKKA

-176 GITIGGKG
+176 SITIGGKG

-224 GTITPIAGEGEK
+224 GTIAPIAGEGAK

-285 QIGNIHAK
+285 QLGNVHAK

-303 DITAGNTVKSDRD
+303 DIAAGNTVKSDRD

-326 QGNIIA
+326 KGNIIA

-387 TEQLDNIIDQFSVN
+387 TGQLDNIRNQLTIKRENVVP
-401 KTSTPANS
+401 TS
-409 TSIDGQFGIMIDG
+409 TSIKPAEEGIETTYKPYFKGEENKKWFGDAIDYNY
-422 SGPDSFVTIYTGVVD
+422 VLTIHEGKIQYSVS
-437 DRNLRW
+437 NS
-443 IGNFKFTESPYANT
+443 SPEA
-457 EKNKYT
+457 
-463 FISSREGSISSG
+463 IISSG
-475 KNIYINSSTLNN
+475 NNVYINATQLHNNSGLLSASKNVFLTGEDFTSTSYRLGIMDIVSEYDFDGTENMRTPLPMPNFFDPDRKDPSWMRKMESFYNWRENLPLSSRITAGSDLVVDFIKTVSFDKKSPYDVKIPDTVLTITSRPAITAKNIVLN
-487 KYSTISAFGDIIATG
+487 
-502 KNANILNHSI
+502 
-512 GDSNSYVK
+512 
-520 LVLKFDERDIGIDIL
+520 
-535 PIPAGFNIDE
+535 
-545 YPLWGDAPV
+545 
-554 PLVRD
+554 
-559 GNKKTWFEKEYFSSK
+559 
-574 VHAGGSL
+574 
-581 VLDFIDTIKI
+581 
-591 EDNAPENLTELSEKI
+591 
-606 YSTPHSY
+606 
-613 SITGKEIIF
+613 
-622 KSKDIKNQSSVK
+622 
-634 STGNLSLLSEG
+634 
-645 NIKLTG
+645 
-651 GELNSESDLSI
+651 
-662 LASNDIDANQNKLLG
+662 G
-677 KNITILSREGNTSL
+677 KNIFINDTLQAAENITAIAEENISTSDARL
-691 YTDNTAKH
+691 HAGK
-699 FSADGIRQLSTLNAT
+699 
-714 ENLSIQS
+714 NLSVMA
-721 GKDILLNGINIGN
+721 
-734 SKNTSFISGNNII
+734 GNNISGFQSDFTGQ
-747 IKNDKI
+747 NA
-753 ILDHQKIGST
+753 ILTSRIGDINIHSHFKDADSLTGLYYTPKKHQKFST
-763 LTIPE
+763 FSFLDDFDITSGGNIHLSDIEISKSKNIAIKANKDISIIHTENFLQQLPDISSFSE
-768 KQKIFNNTFNL
+768 QYQPLYNDALIRASEVNATNDILISSGGNL
-779 LSRINATDNITLN
+779 LLQGKRLN
-792 AGNILDIAGI
+792 AG
-802 SLNAMKDINLAAGAD
+802 KDINLSGALDVIINPKSKIKGYDPDFLPSRAPESVSKLYSGANLQVSAGRD
-817 INLNQRVFNTIP
+817 IEAQGINV
-829 EDLFANS
+829 
-836 RQAELSST
+836 SSK
-844 INAGNHLL
+844 GR
-852 ISSGKDLLAQSAT
+852 AT
-865 LSANGNTT
+865 LVAGRDFT
-873 LLAGNS
+873 LPAL
-879 LKLLAAAYSAIDS
+879 AYSFIDDL
-892 QNDNNKDDRNVTAKV
+892 NDNNKDDRQSVASL
-907 HAGKNLTIA
+907 HADKELTLSA
-916 SNGEFIATG
+916 NSTLIATG

-944 NAAVNHV
+944 NAVANHV

-989 QLITKGALDA
+989 QLVAKGALDA

-1007 AQAVEESSH
+1007 AQAVEESNH
-1016 YEKTTTT
+1016 YEKSTTK

-1081 SINFKAVKDTA
+1081 KVNFKAVKNTA

-1107 ADKGYTKDTWLLPS
+1107 NDKGYTKDTWLLPS
-1121 IHSGGQLTLDAAS
+1121 IYSGGQLTINAAT
-1134 GITADAKTQN
+1134 GITADAKTKN

-1155 SNNPGTAWLKD
+1155 SNNPGTAWLKG
-1166 LNSRTDVQWNTV
+1166 LNSRTDVKWNAV

-1267 QAMSSSDSVKSL
+1267 QTMSSSDSVKSL

-1336 SSSLGTAINGGSF
+1336 SSSLGTVINGGSF

-1368 GAKFIGDNGSVLDVP
+1368 GAKFIGDKGEVLGLPMDDPRRVI
-1383 GKALSHAVISGIAA
+1383 SHAVIAGVAA
-1397 EISGG
+1397 EIGGG
-1402 NVKGAA
+1402 NAKGAA

-1414 ELAGIII
+1414 ELAAISLGNTFVDPALREIQITSTGRIIGA
-1421 NDNLVKSEG
+1421 L
-1430 WQEKQAQISRFAG
+1430 AG
-1443 AVMGAVATGKASGVN
+1443 AAITGKASGVN
-1458 SGANAAEI
+1458 SGASAAES
-1466 VERFNRQLHLDEIQA
+1466 VLQFNFLMH
-1481 IKELAKGNKEK
+1481 
-1492 EMRLLAASCRKVNCV
+1492 
-1507 AQESLN
+1507 
-1513 SEERQQYETLMAL
+1513 EE
-1526 YPATREEDGILA
+1526 
-1538 NYWVQKDRQRTSNY
+1538 
-1552 PLYVGYD
+1552 
-1559 MEQLFTYTTGDNT
+1559 
-1572 SDGQMF
+1572 
-1578 ARNQWIEN
+1578 
-1586 FSQMTGWSKDT
+1586 
-1597 VEALG
+1597 
-1602 FGISIASTFA
+1602 
-1612 GIGKASV
+1612 
-1619 GNQYL
+1619 
-1624 SKSLVTPTAGWKS
+1624 
-1637 YLVNEKTI
+1637 
-1645 QQTAAFKQQV
+1645 
-1655 TDLRAGL
+1655 
-1662 PSAPKREGNVAVAEI
+1662 
-1677 NIAGMPKTLAAHSG
+1677 PKTLAEKYAACKDSVCESNVRKEMNQISVKNQEIFEGCRAAGNATCINDMLYGVSEASGYDELGRLIGFDLSNSYKEMGQNAYDRANICGGDMGYGCGLKLWADQLPGELLGGILSWGIGKVASPLIGKYFTETGILSAKETTNRLVNGKWVDANGLPLPVPPSVGAAGRVPVVLQTGGHTITARTANG
-1691 LNQSDKGFIGMGNQ
+1691 LNKEF
-1705 NFTYQELPNKS
+1705 NKNLTS
-1716 GRPILRNTDSE
+1716 REWGRALESLKDDYSLRHDFHGR
-1727 YKILD
+1727 ILD
-1732 NLADRLGSNTLAK
+1732 N
-1745 GNVTIFT
+1745 GNYIDK
-1752 EQPACESCLGVIE
+1752 AGKIIGNIE
-1765 QFQKKYPGIKV
+1765 DYLP
-1776 DVLDN
+1776 
-1781 NGVRLTPGRR
+1781 
-1791 N
+1791 

>member
-36 SPKTQV
+36 GPRTQV
-42 NNAGAVPVINIATPN
+42 NNAGAAPVINIATPN
-57 TAGVSHNT
+57 AAGVSHNT
-65 YRDFSVGTPGA
+65 YKDFSVGTPGA
-76 VLNNSIAAGQSQL
+76 VLNNSTVAGKSQL
-89 AGQLN
+89 AGQVN
-94 ANANLNGKAADL
+94 ANANLKGKAADL

-122 VEVFGNKA
+122 VEVFGKKA

-150 PSATLTTGKPVLDQ
+150 SSATLTTGKPVLDK

-176 GITIGGKG
+176 SITIGGKG
-184 LDGSATDYVDILS
+184 LDGSATNYVDILS

-224 GTITPIAGEGEK
+224 GTITPIAGEGAK

-285 QIGNIHAK
+285 QLGNVHAK
-293 TDINLNAQQV
+293 TDLNLNAHQV
-303 DITAGNTVKSDRD
+303 DIAAGNTVKSDRD
-316 ITLASTVLNN
+316 ITFASTTLNN

-337 LFNDNL
+337 LFNDTL

-366 GVKVENRSGT
+366 GVKVENRSGA

-387 TEQLDNIIDQFSVN
+387 TEQLDNVVHNIKVNEKNILPTESRVSDNQIGWYTGYNGSVGRMIIHVIGEFSPEEPTKWFGDVDFKELSN
-401 KTSTPANS
+401 LNVERKEYIVEDYLSSLIYSGRNVYINS
-409 TSIDGQFGIMIDG
+409 TSLNNEVSTIESINSMIITG
-422 SGPDSFVTIYTGVVD
+422 NKLFNKNIESGALDKYNLFTVHKKPDTLRYTPIPSY
-437 DRNLRW
+437 L
-443 IGNFKFTESPYANT
+443 ESGLIHIANT
-457 EKNKYT
+457 AKFKHIDETFSWSKNKE
-463 FISSREGSISSG
+463 SVGSIISGGTLTADFKDSISFEQSRPYGNANVSEVKESEQSFSISAKNVLLNSGNINISGGIKSEDDITLISG
-475 KNIYINSSTLNN
+475 KDILLDNASLN
-487 KYSTISAFGDIIATG
+487 A
-502 KNANILNHSI
+502 KNATSLLSAN
-512 GDSNSYVK
+512 
-520 LVLKFDERDIGIDIL
+520 
-535 PIPAGFNIDE
+535 NID
-545 YPLWGDAPV
+545 V
-554 PLVRD
+554 KQS
-559 GNKKTWFEKEYFSSK
+559 N
-574 VHAGGSL
+574 
-581 VLDFIDTIKI
+581 
-591 EDNAPENLTELSEKI
+591 
-606 YSTPHSY
+606 
-613 SITGKEIIF
+613 II
-622 KSKDIKNQSSVK
+622 SKDI
-634 STGNLSLLSEG
+634 NL
-645 NIKLTG
+645 T
-651 GELNSESDLSI
+651 
-662 LASNDIDANQNKLLG
+662 
-677 KNITILSREGNTSL
+677 SREGNTNIYS
-691 YTDNTAKH
+691 DNTIRH
-699 FSADGIRQLSTLNAT
+699 YTADGSRQFSTLNAT
-714 ENLSIQS
+714 GDLSIQS
-721 GKDILLNGINIGN
+721 GKDIILDGVNITKN
-734 SKNTSFISGNNII
+734 QNTSLLAGNNLT
-747 IKNDKI
+747 IKNNDAL
-753 ILDHQKIGST
+753 LDQQRLGVT
-763 LTIPE
+763 LNNTE
-768 KQKIFNNTFNL
+768 KQKSVNDIFNL
-779 LSRINATDNITLN
+779 LGRISSTGSITLN
-792 AGNILDIAGI
+792 AGNALDITGV
-802 SLNAMKDINLAAGAD
+802 SLNATKDINLTAAAD
-817 INLNQRVFNTIP
+817 INLNPRVLNAVP
-829 EDLFANS
+829 EELFVNS

-844 INAGNHLL
+844 INAGNQLL
-852 ISSGKDLLAQSAT
+852 VSSGKDLFAQSAT
-865 LSANGNTT
+865 LSANGNAT

-879 LKLLAAAYSAIDS
+879 LKLLATAYSAIDS

-916 SNGEFIATG
+916 SNGELIATG

-932 DMTLSSGGKMEF
+932 DMALSSGGKMEF
-944 NAAVNHV
+944 NAVANHI
-951 YREGNNEYSESVTQK
+951 YREGSNEYSESVTQK

-989 QLITKGALDA
+989 QLLAKGTLDA

-1007 AQAVEESSH
+1007 AQAVEESNH
-1016 YEKTTTT
+1016 YEKTTTK

-1042 KVTEFTAGGDINLL
+1042 KVTEFTAAGDINLL

-1217 GNMAVGA
+1217 GNMAAGA

-1291 FDEVMQFSQATNG
+1291 FDEVMQFSKAANG
-1304 TTVIDPAKAKLPML
+1304 TTVIDPAKTKLPML
-1318 SNGDWSKVAQRV
+1318 SNSDWNKVAQRV

-1336 SSSLGTAINGGSF
+1336 SSSIGTAINGGSF

-1368 GAKFIGDNGSVLDVP
+1368 GAKFIGDKGEVLGLPMDDPRRVI
-1383 GKALSHAVISGIAA
+1383 SHAVIAGVAA
-1397 EISGG
+1397 EIGGG
-1402 NVKGAA
+1402 NAKGAA
-1408 AGALAA
+1408 AGTLAA
-1414 ELAGIII
+1414 ELAAISLGNTFVDPALREIQITSTGRIIGA
-1421 NDNLVKSEG
+1421 L
-1430 WQEKQAQISRFAG
+1430 AG
-1443 AVMGAVATGKASGVN
+1443 AATTGKASGVN
-1458 SGANAAEI
+1458 SGASAAES
-1466 VERFNRQLHLDEIQA
+1466 VLQFNFLMH
-1481 IKELAKGNKEK
+1481 
-1492 EMRLLAASCRKVNCV
+1492 
-1507 AQESLN
+1507 
-1513 SEERQQYETLMAL
+1513 EE
-1526 YPATREEDGILA
+1526 
-1538 NYWVQKDRQRTSNY
+1538 
-1552 PLYVGYD
+1552 
-1559 MEQLFTYTTGDNT
+1559 
-1572 SDGQMF
+1572 
-1578 ARNQWIEN
+1578 
-1586 FSQMTGWSKDT
+1586 
-1597 VEALG
+1597 
-1602 FGISIASTFA
+1602 
-1612 GIGKASV
+1612 
-1619 GNQYL
+1619 
-1624 SKSLVTPTAGWKS
+1624 
-1637 YLVNEKTI
+1637 
-1645 QQTAAFKQQV
+1645 
-1655 TDLRAGL
+1655 
-1662 PSAPKREGNVAVAEI
+1662 
-1677 NIAGMPKTLAAHSG
+1677 PKTLAEKYAACKDSVCESNVRKEMNQISVKNQEIFEGCRAAGNATCINDMLYGVSEASGYDELGRLIGFDLSNSYKEMGQNAYDRANICGGDMSYGCGLKLWADQLPGELLGGILSWGIGKIASPLIGKYFTETGILSAKETTNRLVNGKWVDANGLPLPVPPSVGAAGRVPVVLQTGGHTITARTANG
-1691 LNQSDKGFIGMGNQ
+1691 LNKEF
-1705 NFTYQELPNKS
+1705 NKNLTS
-1716 GRPILRNTDSE
+1716 REWGRALESLKDDYSLRHDFHGR
-1727 YKILD
+1727 ILD
-1732 NLADRLGSNTLAK
+1732 N
-1745 GNVTIFT
+1745 GNYIDK
-1752 EQPACESCLGVIE
+1752 AGKIIGNIE
-1765 QFQKKYPGIKV
+1765 DYLP
-1776 DVLDN
+1776 
-1781 NGVRLTPGRR
+1781 
-1791 N
+1791 

>member
-1 MEKFNNRATRGLSY
+1 MEKFNNRTTRGLSY

-36 SPKTQV
+36 GPRTQV

-57 TAGVSHNT
+57 AAGVSHNT
-65 YRDFSVGTPGA
+65 YKDFSVGTPGA

-122 VEVFGNKA
+122 IEVFGNKA

-137 NGITCD
+137 NGITCN

-176 GITIGGKG
+176 SITIGGKG

-224 GTITPIAGEGEK
+224 GTIAPIAGEGAK

-285 QIGNIHAK
+285 QLGNVHAK
-293 TDINLNAQQV
+293 TDLNLTAQQV
-303 DITAGNTVKSDRD
+303 DIAAGNTVKSDRD
-316 ITLASTVLNN
+316 ITLASTTLNN
-326 QGNIIA
+326 QGNIVA

-343 TNTQATIQANNNLWI
+343 TNTQATIEANSNLWI

-376 IKTNTGDLVIR
+376 IKTNTGDLVVR
-387 TEQLDNIIDQFSVN
+387 TEQLDNVRDKFS
-401 KTSTPANS
+401 TQIFSIEPNS
-409 TSIDGQFGIMIDG
+409 TSIDSYVGSRISPIPGTPGIPG
-422 SGPDSFVTIYTGVVD
+422 IYD
-437 DRNLRW
+437 
-443 IGNFKFTESPYANT
+443 YHA
-457 EKNKYT
+457 
-463 FISSREGSISSG
+463 SISSSG
-475 KNIYINSSTLNN
+475 IKKWFGNVVILDNPVINNARNIIKVTNDSPESLISSGSNIYINSQRTNNEASNIFAVKNIFIAGETLKNKTYSLGVENSHITLSGDTFNKIPPIGNN
-487 KYSTISAFGDIIATG
+487 KSNFKVPVNWNKTREDKSWEETSESVASIKAGERIVADLKESISIETDQPGQKEKLSEHTHKIAEKSTISAQ
-502 KNANILNHSI
+502 
-512 GDSNSYVK
+512 
-520 LVLKFDERDIGIDIL
+520 
-535 PIPAGFNIDE
+535 
-545 YPLWGDAPV
+545 
-554 PLVRD
+554 
-559 GNKKTWFEKEYFSSK
+559 
-574 VHAGGSL
+574 
-581 VLDFIDTIKI
+581 
-591 EDNAPENLTELSEKI
+591 
-606 YSTPHSY
+606 
-613 SITGKEIIF
+613 SITLNSKKININSSIESDNDLTLIAEDGITIDQGELKSGK
-622 KSKDIKNQSSVK
+622 
-634 STGNLSLLSEG
+634 TTSLLSAN
-645 NIKLTG
+645 NIDIKQ
-651 GELNSESDLSI
+651 
-662 LASNDIDANQNKLLG
+662 SNIIGKDIDV
-677 KNITILSREGNTSL
+677 TSREGNVSI
-691 YTDNTAKH
+691 YSDNAVRH
-699 FSADGIRQLSTLNAT
+699 YSVDGSRQFSTLNT
-714 ENLSIQS
+714 TGNLSIQS
-721 GKDILLNGINIGN
+721 GKDIVLDGVNMTKNQSTSLL
-734 SKNTSFISGNNII
+734 SGNNLT
-747 IKNDKI
+747 IKNNDAH
-753 ILDHQKIGST
+753 LDQIHLRVT
-763 LTIPE
+763 LTNTE
-768 KQKIFNNTFNL
+768 KQKSVNDIFNL
-779 LSRINATDNITLN
+779 LGRISSTGSITFN
-792 AGNILDIAGI
+792 AGNTLDIAGV
-802 SLNAMKDINLAAGAD
+802 SLNATKDINLTAGAD
-817 INLNQRVFNTIP
+817 INLSPRVLNAVP
-829 EDLFANS
+829 EELFVNS

-844 INAGNHLL
+844 INAGNQLL
-852 ISSGKDLLAQSAT
+852 VSSGKDLFAQSAT
-865 LSANGNTT
+865 LSANGNAT

-879 LKLLAAAYSAIDS
+879 LKLLATAYSAIDS

-916 SNGEFIATG
+916 SNGELIATG

-944 NAAVNHV
+944 NAVANHI
-951 YREGNNEYSESVTQK
+951 YREGSNEYSESVTQK
-966 NAVLNSGG
+966 NVVLNSSG

-989 QLITKGALDA
+989 QLIAKGALDA

-1007 AQAVEESSH
+1007 AQAAEESSH

-1042 KVTEFTAGGDINLL
+1042 KVTEFTADGDINLL

-1081 SINFKAVKDTA
+1081 KVNFKAVKNTA

-1107 ADKGYTKDTWLLPS
+1107 NDKGYTKDTWLLPS
-1121 IHSGGQLTLDAAS
+1121 IYSGGQLTIDAAT

-1144 AQSLQNALLVL
+1144 AQSLQNALLTL
-1155 SNNPGTAWLKD
+1155 GNNPGTAWLKD
-1166 LNSRTDVQWNTV
+1166 LNTRPDVQWNAV

-1203 VAAVTAGAGLAAAA
+1203 VAAVTAGTGLAAAA

-1291 FDEVMQFSQATNG
+1291 FDEVMQFSKAANG

-1336 SSSLGTAINGGSF
+1336 SSSIGTAINGGSF

-1368 GAKFIGDNGSVLDVP
+1368 GAKFIGDNGTVLDVP
-1383 GKALSHAVISGIAA
+1383 GKALSHAVVAGIAA

-1481 IKELAKGNKEK
+1481 IKEIAKGDNEK
-1492 EMRLLAASCRKVNCV
+1492 ELRLLAASCRKVNCV
-1507 AQESLN
+1507 AQESLD
-1513 SEERQQYETLMAL
+1513 SAERQQYEMLMAM

-1559 MEQLFTYTTGDNT
+1559 MEQLFTYTTGDSI

-1612 GIGKASV
+1612 GIGKAGV

-1662 PSAPKREGNVAVAEI
+1662 SSRHRQSGNVAVADI
-1677 NIAGMPKTLAAHSG
+1677 NIPGMPKTLAGHNLIEEEG
-1691 LNQSDKGFIGMGNQ
+1691 NGFVGAGKQ
-1705 NFTYQELPNKS
+1705 NFKYDTLLTKDN
-1716 GRPILRNTDSE
+1716 RPVVRNIDSE

-1732 NLADRLGSNTLAK
+1732 NLADRLGNNTSAK
-1745 GNVTIFT
+1745 GTVTIFT
-1752 EQPACESCLGVIE
+1752 EKPACESCLGVIK
-1765 QFQKKYPGIKV
+1765 QFQDRYPNINI

-1781 NGVRLTPGRR
+1781 NHVRLIPKKKG
-1791 N
+1791 

>member
-36 SPKTQV
+36 GPRTQV

-57 TAGVSHNT
+57 AAGVSHNT
-65 YRDFSVGTPGA
+65 YKDFSVGTPGA

-176 GITIGGKG
+176 SITIGGKG

-208 KSLTLTQ
+208 KNLTLTQ

-224 GTITPIAGEGEK
+224 GTIAPIAGEGAK

-285 QIGNIHAK
+285 QLGNVHAK

-303 DITAGNTVKSDRD
+303 DIAAGNTVKSDRD

-387 TEQLDNIIDQFSVN
+387 TGSLNNVRDQIVVKEKKDLTYANLNVENELPLRVLSDAKTYIPSIAKKEIEGEFITLTPEAEIHGEKNLYINASRLENNASNLKSFGNIFLTGQTFLNISPLFKQTEHTTNFRSETAQEQAVRRSNTSQSANTTFLDDGMPLILAYYKVKDKANIFKSEQLLSAKIH
-401 KTSTPANS
+401 A
-409 TSIDGQFGIMIDG
+409 
-422 SGPDSFVTIYTGVVD
+422 
-437 DRNLRW
+437 
-443 IGNFKFTESPYANT
+443 TE
-457 EKNKYT
+457 
-463 FISSREGSISSG
+463 
-475 KNIYINSSTLNN
+475 
-487 KYSTISAFGDIIATG
+487 DIIADFESIIDIKKTQQPITHTASTPVPLDELNIKG
-502 KNANILNHSI
+502 KNVLLKSNRISINGAIESSNSSNLISGNTTLKNANILSRKDEINVNSI
-512 GDSNSYVK
+512 SSINSTTSSLRARNINLTSREGNIIYTT
-520 LVLKFDERDIGIDIL
+520 DIL
-535 PIPAGFNIDE
+535 PIFNNAGDRL
-545 YPLWGDAPV
+545 YASL
-554 PLVRD
+554 
-559 GNKKTWFEKEYFSSK
+559 S
-574 VHAGGSL
+574 AGE
-581 VLDFIDTIKI
+581 T
-591 EDNAPENLTELSEKI
+591 
-606 YSTPHSY
+606 
-613 SITGKEIIF
+613 
-622 KSKDIKNQSSVK
+622 
-634 STGNLSLLSEG
+634 LSLNAG
-645 NIKLTG
+645 
-651 GELNSESDLSI
+651 
-662 LASNDIDANQNKLLG
+662 NDINLFGVNFNNNKNTSFVAQN
-677 KNITILSREGNTSL
+677 NITILNSTNDLITHKRGNDTLSNQERF
-691 YTDNTAKH
+691 DNTFFNLNKINSIESILAKAEGDIKLSGVS
-699 FSADGIRQLSTLNAT
+699 FSAGRNIDLIANGSVIIDAKKVGGIYN
-714 ENLSIQS
+714 
-721 GKDILLNGINIGN
+721 D
-734 SKNTSFISGNNII
+734 FISLTRTPSLSSSLNTQGDLLINAGSLLSLKSAILFAGNNVNIFSG
-747 IKNDKI
+747 DHI
-753 ILDHQKIGST
+753 ILDYT
-763 LTIPE
+763 
-768 KQKIFNNTFNL
+768 
-779 LSRINATDNITLN
+779 
-792 AGNILDIAGI
+792 
-802 SLNAMKDINLAAGAD
+802 
-817 INLNQRVFNTIP
+817 
-829 EDLFANS
+829 
-836 RQAELSST
+836 
-844 INAGNHLL
+844 
-852 ISSGKDLLAQSAT
+852 
-865 LSANGNTT
+865 
-873 LLAGNS
+873 
-879 LKLLAAAYSAIDS
+879 AYSAVAEPDEE
-892 QNDNNKDDRNVTAKV
+892 NKDDRHAVTQITAK
-907 HAGKNLTIA
+907 KNMTLATNGNLIA
-916 SNGEFIATG
+916 HG
-925 TDFSSGG
+925 SSLSSIG
-932 DMTLSSGGKMEF
+932 DMTLTANGKMGF
-944 NAAVNHV
+944 NALKNHAV
-951 YREGNNEYSESVTQK
+951 REGDKEFSESTTQQNVT
-966 NAVLNSGG
+966 LNSGG
-974 ILTLLSN
+974 VLTLLSN
-981 GSILFQAT
+981 SSILFQAT
-989 QLITKGALDA
+989 SLLAKGAIDVA
-999 AAKGGFLY
+999 ATGGFLY
-1007 AQAVEESSH
+1007 AQAMEEINH
-1016 YEKTTTT
+1016 YEKETSSRT
-1023 RKWYGKK
+1023 WYGKK
-1030 TTIRQTSHNVTN
+1030 KKGKQTYHNVSN
-1042 KVTEFTAGGDINLL
+1042 KVVEFTAGSNISLL
-1056 SRDDST
+1056 SKDDSI
-1062 YEASKINAGKNA
+1062 YEASKIEAGKNA

-1081 SINFKAVKDTA
+1081 QIIFKAVKNST
-1092 FEQTITTSKGFFIKS
+1092 FEQTITTSKGFFIKNS
-1107 ADKGYTKDTWLLPS
+1107 DRGYTKDTWLLPS
-1121 IHSGGQLTLDAAS
+1121 IHAGGQFTVDAAT
-1134 GITADAKTQN
+1134 GISADVKTRS
-1144 AQSLQNALLVL
+1144 ARSLQEALLIL
-1155 SNNPGTAWLKD
+1155 SNTPGATWLKG
-1166 LNSRTDVQWNTV
+1166 LNTRKDVQWNAV

-1203 VAAVTAGAGLAAAA
+1203 VAAVTAGAGLAGMAATAAVNTA
-1217 GNMAVGA
+1217 GVTGMTATVMSGA
-1224 VGTGAS
+1224 V
-1230 ATTIAVVNGAAY
+1230 Y

-1262 LSKTF
+1262 LTKTM
-1267 QAMSSSDSVKSL
+1267 QKLSSSASVKSL
-1279 VTSMV
+1279 VTSMAV
-1284 IGGALAG
+1284 GGALAG
-1291 FDEVMQFSQATNG
+1291 FDQILKTG
-1304 TTVIDPAKAKLPML
+1304 TAVSGTQKLPVL
-1318 SNGDWSKVAQRV
+1318 NNGDWYRVAQRV

-1336 SSSLGTAINGGSF
+1336 SSSIGTAINGGSF
-1349 KDNFTTALLSNI
+1349 KDNLITALLSHSAN
-1361 GSQINAE
+1361 QFQAE
-1368 GAKFIGDNGSVLDVP
+1368 GAKLIGDNGTILGVT
-1383 GKALSHAVISGIAA
+1383 GKTLSHAVVAGVAA

-1458 SGANAAEI
+1458 SGASAAEI

-1481 IKELAKGNKEK
+1481 IQELAKGNNEK

-1507 AQESLN
+1507 AQESLD
-1513 SEERQQYETLMAL
+1513 SAERQQYEMLMEM
-1526 YPATREEDGILA
+1526 YPTTREEDGILA

-1559 MEQLFTYTTGDNT
+1559 MEQLFTYTTGDSI

-1597 VEALG
+1597 VETLG

-1612 GIGKASV
+1612 GIGKAGV

-1637 YLVNEKTI
+1637 YLINEKTI

-1662 PSAPKREGNVAVAEI
+1662 SSKHRQSGNVAVADI
-1677 NIAGMPKTLAAHSG
+1677 NIPGMPKTLAGHNLIEEEG
-1691 LNQSDKGFIGMGNQ
+1691 NGFVGAGKQ
-1705 NFTYQELPNKS
+1705 NFKYDTLLTKDN
-1716 GRPILRNTDSE
+1716 RPVIRNIDSE

-1732 NLADRLGSNTLAK
+1732 NLADRLGNNTSAK
-1745 GNVTIFT
+1745 GTVTIFT
-1752 EQPACESCLGVIE
+1752 EKPACDSCLGVIK
-1765 QFQKKYPGIKV
+1765 QFQDRYPNINI

-1781 NGVRLTPGRR
+1781 NHVRLIPKKKG
-1791 N
+1791 

>member
-1 MEKFNNRATRGLSY
+1 MEKFNNRTTRGLSY

-36 SPKTQV
+36 GPRTQV

-57 TAGVSHNT
+57 AAGVSHNT
-65 YRDFSVGTPGA
+65 YKDFSVGTPGA

-89 AGQLN
+89 AGQVN

-122 VEVFGNKA
+122 IEVFGNKA

-176 GITIGGKG
+176 SITIGGKG

-208 KSLTLTQ
+208 KNLTLTQ

-224 GTITPIAGEGEK
+224 GTIVPIAGEGAK

-285 QIGNIHAK
+285 QLGNVHAK
-293 TDINLNAQQV
+293 TDINLTAQQV
-303 DITAGNTVKSDRD
+303 DIAAGNTVKSDRD

-376 IKTNTGDLVIR
+376 IKTNIGDLVIR
-387 TEQLDNIIDQFSVN
+387 TRSLNNVRDQIVVKEKKDLTYANLNVGNELPIRSLSDAKTYIPLIVKKELEGDVATSESEIHGAKNLYINATRLENNASNLKSYGNIFLAGQEFLNISPLLKQTEHTTNFRSETAQEQAIRRSNTPQSASTTILDDGIPLILAYYKVKDKESVFKGEQLLSAKVHATGNVVADFERLIKIGNVLQPTSPTVVTPDTININGNEVLLNAGDIKINGIIESSNNINLISKNQTIID
-401 KTSTPANS
+401 NS
-409 TSIDGQFGIMIDG
+409 
-422 SGPDSFVTIYTGVVD
+422 
-437 DRNLRW
+437 NLL
-443 IGNFKFTESPYANT
+443 S
-457 EKNKYT
+457 KNKDININSIAT
-463 FISSREGSISSG
+463 IASTISVLKANNVSLNSREG
-475 KNIYINSSTLNN
+475 NIY
-487 KYSTISAFGDIIATG
+487 YSTGTRPTFNDNGDRQYASLHAGDTLSLNSGGNINLSGVIFGDNTNTA
-502 KNANILNHSI
+502 
-512 GDSNSYVK
+512 
-520 LVLKFDERDIGIDIL
+520 
-535 PIPAGFNIDE
+535 
-545 YPLWGDAPV
+545 
-554 PLVRD
+554 
-559 GNKKTWFEKEYFSSK
+559 
-574 VHAGGSL
+574 
-581 VLDFIDTIKI
+581 
-591 EDNAPENLTELSEKI
+591 LTAK
-606 YSTPHSY
+606 
-613 SITGKEIIF
+613 
-622 KSKDIKNQSSVK
+622 KDIIINNHQYDLITHKTGTGVTQNNDQERFDNTLSKLNKIFSRNSILAK
-634 STGNLSLLSEG
+634 AEGNLSLFGVFFNSGRDIDLIANGILTIDSKKTDEAYKKYLPSTRHPSLSSRIVSNG
-645 NIKLTG
+645 NLLI
-651 GELNSESDLSI
+651 NSGNTLSI
-662 LASNDIDANQNKLLG
+662 KSANLSASNI
-677 KNITILSREGNTSL
+677 
-691 YTDNTAKH
+691 
-699 FSADGIRQLSTLNAT
+699 
-714 ENLSIQS
+714 
-721 GKDILLNGINIGN
+721 
-734 SKNTSFISGNNII
+734 
-747 IKNDKI
+747 
-753 ILDHQKIGST
+753 
-763 LTIPE
+763 
-768 KQKIFNNTFNL
+768 
-779 LSRINATDNITLN
+779 
-792 AGNILDIAGI
+792 
-802 SLNAMKDINLAAGAD
+802 
-817 INLNQRVFNTIP
+817 
-829 EDLFANS
+829 
-836 RQAELSST
+836 
-844 INAGNHLL
+844 
-852 ISSGKDLLAQSAT
+852 
-865 LSANGNTT
+865 T
-873 LLAGNS
+873 LLAGNTLS
-879 LKLLAAAYSAIDS
+879 LLSTAYSAIATPDE
-892 QNDNNKDDRNVTAKV
+892 DNRDDR
-907 HAGKNLTIA
+907 HAITQINARRNLTLATNGDLIA
-916 SNGEFIATG
+916 YG
-925 TDFSSGG
+925 SSLSSIG
-932 DMTLSSGGKMEF
+932 DMTLSSRGKMEF
-944 NAAVNHV
+944 NALKNYAM
-951 YREGNNEYSESVTQK
+951 REGNNEFNESTTQQ
-966 NAVLNSGG
+966 NVVLNSGG
-974 ILTLLSN
+974 VLTLLSN
-981 GSILFQAT
+981 SSILFQAT
-989 QLITKGALDA
+989 SLVAKGAMDV

-1007 AQAVEESSH
+1007 AQAMEETNHYETESSSR
-1016 YEKTTTT
+1016 T
-1023 RKWYGKK
+1023 WYGKK
-1030 TTIRQTSHNVTN
+1030 KKGKQTYHSVSN
-1042 KVTEFTAGGDINLL
+1042 KVAEFTAGSDISLL
-1056 SRDDST
+1056 SRDDSI
-1062 YEASKINAGKNA
+1062 YEASKIAAGKNA
-1074 KLTSTQG
+1074 KLTSTKGQV
-1081 SINFKAVKDTA
+1081 IFKAVKNTT
-1092 FEQTITTSKGFFIKS
+1092 FEQTITTSKGFFIKNS
-1107 ADKGYTKDTWLLPS
+1107 DKGYTKDTWLLPS
-1121 IHSGGQLTLDAAS
+1121 IHAGGQFTVDAAT
-1134 GITADAKTQN
+1134 GISADVKTHNAK
-1144 AQSLQNALLVL
+1144 SLQEALLIL
-1155 SNNPGTAWLKD
+1155 SNTPGATWLKG
-1166 LNSRTDVQWNTV
+1166 LNSRKDVQWNAV
-1178 QDAYSTWNHTTQ
+1178 QDAYSSWNHTTQ

-1203 VAAVTAGAGLAAAA
+1203 VAAVTAGAGLAGMAATAAA
-1217 GNMAVGA
+1217 GTTSGMTATVMSGA
-1224 VGTGAS
+1224 V
-1230 ATTIAVVNGAAY
+1230 Y

-1252 AVALVDNKGN
+1252 AIALIDNKGN
-1262 LSKTF
+1262 LTKTMR
-1267 QAMSSSDSVKSL
+1267 ALGSSASVQSL
-1279 VTSMV
+1279 VTSMAV
-1284 IGGALAG
+1284 GGALAS
-1291 FDEVMQFSQATNG
+1291 FDHILKTGRAVVGAE
-1304 TTVIDPAKAKLPML
+1304 KLPML

-1336 SSSLGTAINGGSF
+1336 SSSIGTAINGGSF

-1383 GKALSHAVISGIAA
+1383 GKALSHAVVSGIAA

-1443 AVMGAVATGKASGVN
+1443 AIMGAVATGKASGVN

-1481 IKELAKGNKEK
+1481 IKELAEGNKEK

-1559 MEQLFTYTTGDNT
+1559 MEQLFTYTTGDSI

-1612 GIGKASV
+1612 GIGKAGV

-1645 QQTAAFKQQV
+1645 QQTVAFKQQV

-1662 PSAPKREGNVAVAEI
+1662 PSDPKRSGNVAVADI
-1677 NIAGMPKTLAAHSG
+1677 NIPGIPKTLAAHSG
-1691 LNQSDKGFIGMGNQ
+1691 VNVSGNGLVGKGSESFKYQEIPNNKGFI
-1705 NFTYQELPNKS
+1705 
-1716 GRPILRNTDSE
+1716 IARNTDSE

-1732 NLADRLGSNTLAK
+1732 NISDKLAGNISAK
-1745 GNVTIFT
+1745 GTVTIFT
-1752 EQPACESCLGVIE
+1752 ERPACGSCLGVVE
-1765 QFQKKYPGIKV
+1765 QFQQRYPGIEVKI
-1776 DVLDN
+1776 LDN
-1781 NGVRLTPGRR
+1781 NGITLRPGAKK
-1791 N
+1791 

>member
-15 LLIYLTAI
+15 VLIYLTAI

-36 SPKTQV
+36 GPRTQV

-57 TAGVSHNT
+57 AAGVSHNT
-65 YRDFSVGTPGA
+65 YQDFSVGTPGA

-89 AGQLN
+89 AGQVN
-94 ANANLNGKAADL
+94 ANANLNGKAAEL

-122 VEVFGNKA
+122 VEVFGSKA

-164 QGALEALEVKKG
+164 QGALETLEVKKG
-176 GITIGGKG
+176 SITIGGKG

-224 GTITPIAGEGEK
+224 GTIAPIAGEDTK

-285 QIGNIHAK
+285 QLGNVHAK
-293 TDINLNAQQV
+293 TDLNLTAQQV
-303 DITAGNTVKSDRD
+303 DIAAGNTVKSDRD

-326 QGNIIA
+326 RGNIIA

-337 LFNDNL
+337 LFNDSL
-343 TNTQATIQANNNLWI
+343 TNTQATIEANNNLWI
-358 QKDATGNK
+358 QKDAAGKK

-387 TEQLDNIIDQFSVN
+387 TEQLDNVRDKLTIKREEMVP
-401 KTSTPANS
+401 TS
-409 TSIDGQFGIMIDG
+409 TSIKSAEESIDTAYKPYFKGEENKKWFGDAIDYNDVLAINEGKIQYEVSNNSPEAIILSG
-422 SGPDSFVTIYTGVVD
+422 S
-437 DRNLRW
+437 
-443 IGNFKFTESPYANT
+443 
-457 EKNKYT
+457 
-463 FISSREGSISSG
+463 
-475 KNIYINSSTLNN
+475 NIYINAAQLHNDASQLSASKSAVLTGERFTSVSYQLGIMDIDSEYIFDGGENLLN
-487 KYSTISAFGDIIATG
+487 
-502 KNANILNHSI
+502 
-512 GDSNSYVK
+512 
-520 LVLKFDERDIGIDIL
+520 
-535 PIPAGFNIDE
+535 PIPMPNFFEPNRKDPSWMKKMESFYNWRESLPLSSHITAGSD
-545 YPLWGDAPV
+545 
-554 PLVRD
+554 LV
-559 GNKKTWFEKEYFSSK
+559 
-574 VHAGGSL
+574 V
-581 VLDFIDTIKI
+581 DFIDTLSFDKK
-591 EDNAPENLTELSEKI
+591 AP
-606 YSTPHSY
+606 Y
-613 SITGKEIIF
+613 
-622 KSKDIKNQSSVK
+622 DIKTPDTVFTITSQPAITAK
-634 STGNLSLLSEG
+634 
-645 NIKLTG
+645 NIV
-651 GELNSESDLSI
+651 LN
-662 LASNDIDANQNKLLG
+662 G
-677 KNITILSREGNTSL
+677 KNIFINDTLQATGNITAIAEENISISDAKLQAEKNLSAIAGNNISAFQGSFISQNAMLTSRTGDITIHSQPKDENYLTGLYYTQKKRQKFSKLSASDNLEINSGGNIHLSDIEITQSKNIAITANKDILFIHSENLLQQSPDLSPSSEERQPLYNDALLRTSEVNATNDIL
-691 YTDNTAKH
+691 MNAGGTLLLQGK
-699 FSADGIRQLSTLNAT
+699 RLNA
-714 ENLSIQS
+714 
-721 GKDILLNGINIGN
+721 GKDISLSGALDVIINPK
-734 SKNTSFISGNNII
+734 SKTKGYDLDFLPSRAPESVSQLYSGNNLQISAGRDI
-747 IKNDKI
+747 EAQGMKI
-753 ILDHQKIGST
+753 NSKG
-763 LTIPE
+763 
-768 KQKIFNNTFNL
+768 
-779 LSRINATDNITLN
+779 RAT
-792 AGNILDIAGI
+792 
-802 SLNAMKDINLAAGAD
+802 LAAGRD
-817 INLNQRVFNTIP
+817 F
-829 EDLFANS
+829 
-836 RQAELSST
+836 
-844 INAGNHLL
+844 
-852 ISSGKDLLAQSAT
+852 T
-865 LSANGNTT
+865 LPA
-873 LLAGNS
+873 L
-879 LKLLAAAYSAIDS
+879 AYSFIDDL
-892 QNDNNKDDRNVTAKV
+892 NDNNKDDRQSVASLHTDKE
-907 HAGKNLTIA
+907 LTISA
-916 SNGEFIATG
+916 NGTLIATG

-944 NAAVNHV
+944 NAVANHV
-951 YREGNNEYSESVTQK
+951 YREGTNEYSESVTQK

-989 QLITKGALDA
+989 QLIAKGALDA

-1007 AQAVEESSH
+1007 AQAAEESSH

-1042 KVTEFTAGGDINLL
+1042 KVTEFTADGDINLL

-1107 ADKGYTKDTWLLPS
+1107 NDKGYTKDTWLLPS
-1121 IHSGGQLTLDAAS
+1121 IYSGGQLTIDAAT
-1134 GITADAKTQN
+1134 GITADAKNQN

-1166 LNSRTDVQWNTV
+1166 LNSRTDVQWSTV

-1203 VAAVTAGAGLAAAA
+1203 VAAVTAGTGLAAAA
-1217 GNMAVGA
+1217 GQLAAGA

-1336 SSSLGTAINGGSF
+1336 NSSIGTAINGGSF

-1368 GAKFIGDNGSVLDVP
+1368 GAKFIGDKGEVLGLPIDDPRRVI
-1383 GKALSHAVISGIAA
+1383 SHAVIAGVAA
-1397 EISGG
+1397 EIGGG
-1402 NVKGAA
+1402 NAKGAA

-1414 ELAGIII
+1414 ELAAISLGNTFVDPALREIQITSTGRIIGA
-1421 NDNLVKSEG
+1421 L
-1430 WQEKQAQISRFAG
+1430 AG
-1443 AVMGAVATGKASGVN
+1443 AAITGKASGVN
-1458 SGANAAEI
+1458 SGANAAESVLLYNFLMHDEPARMAKKLADCKGNGECEVDI
-1466 VERFNRQLHLDEIQA
+1466 RKEITRLSAQNENKFESCRVAGNGDCINEMLSGISEASGFRELGLQIGFDIAGQYQQMGENAYDRFDTCGWNVGTGCALKLWGKEAVTEAVLLGAGWGVAKFAGPAIGKYLTEVGILSQKGALANIKSAQVGLKDPAYVDTLKNQMKNNSFNFSNMENRVGGYVDKNGKYYLLEGNHRMVA
-1481 IKELAKGNKEK
+1481 AKELYQETGN
-1492 EMRLLAASCRKVNCV
+1492 
-1507 AQESLN
+1507 SLYIEN
-1513 SEERQQYETLMAL
+1513 LIKN
-1526 YPATREEDGILA
+1526 GK
-1538 NYWVQKDRQRTSNY
+1538 W
-1552 PLYVGYD
+1552 
-1559 MEQLFTYTTGDNT
+1559 TYTEKYT
-1572 SDGQMF
+1572 SD
-1578 ARNQWIEN
+1578 
-1586 FSQMTGWSKDT
+1586 
-1597 VEALG
+1597 V
-1602 FGISIASTFA
+1602 
-1612 GIGKASV
+1612 
-1619 GNQYL
+1619 Y
-1624 SKSLVTPTAGWKS
+1624 SLPV
-1637 YLVNEKTI
+1637 
-1645 QQTAAFKQQV
+1645 
-1655 TDLRAGL
+1655 R
-1662 PSAPKREGNVAVAEI
+1662 
-1677 NIAGMPKTLAAHSG
+1677 
-1691 LNQSDKGFIGMGNQ
+1691 
-1705 NFTYQELPNKS
+1705 
-1716 GRPILRNTDSE
+1716 
-1727 YKILD
+1727 
-1732 NLADRLGSNTLAK
+1732 
-1745 GNVTIFT
+1745 
-1752 EQPACESCLGVIE
+1752 
-1765 QFQKKYPGIKV
+1765 KK
-1776 DVLDN
+1776 
-1781 NGVRLTPGRR
+1781 
-1791 N
+1791 

>member
-1 MEKFNNRATRGLSY
+1 MEKFNNRTTRGLSY

-36 SPKTQV
+36 GPHTQV

-57 TAGVSHNT
+57 AAGVSHNT
-65 YRDFSVGTPGA
+65 YKDFSVGTPGA

-122 VEVFGNKA
+122 IEVFGNKA

-176 GITIGGKG
+176 SITIGGKG

-208 KSLTLTQ
+208 KNLTLTQ
-215 GSNRVDFKT
+215 GSNRIDFKT
-224 GTITPIAGEGEK
+224 GTIAPIAGEGAK

-285 QIGNIHAK
+285 QLGNVHAK
-293 TDINLNAQQV
+293 TDLNLNAQQV
-303 DITAGNTVKSDRD
+303 DIAAGNTVESDRD

-326 QGNIIA
+326 RGNIIA

-343 TNTQATIQANNNLWI
+343 TNTQATIEANNNLWI

-376 IKTNTGDLVIR
+376 IKTNTGDLVVRTRSLNNVRDQIVVKEKKDLTYANLNVGNELPIR
-387 TEQLDNIIDQFSVN
+387 SLSDAKMYIPLIVKKELEGEVATSESEIHGAKNLYINASRLENNASSLKSFGNIFLAGQEFLNISPLLKQTEHTTNFRSETAQEQAVRRSNTPQSASTTILDDGIPLILAYYKVKDKESVFKGEQLLSAKVHATGNVVADFGGLIKITNVLQPTAPTVVTTETININGNEVLLNAGDIKINGIIESSNNISLISKNQTYIDNS
-401 KTSTPANS
+401 
-409 TSIDGQFGIMIDG
+409 
-422 SGPDSFVTIYTGVVD
+422 
-437 DRNLRW
+437 NLL
-443 IGNFKFTESPYANT
+443 S
-457 EKNKYT
+457 KNKDININSIAT
-463 FISSREGSISSG
+463 IASTISVLKANNISLNSREG
-475 KNIYINSSTLNN
+475 NIY
-487 KYSTISAFGDIIATG
+487 YSTATLPTFNNNGDRQYASLYAGKYLSLNSGGNINLSGVIFSNNEKTELVAKNDLIISNHANDLITHKGEAGVVQSNDQERFDRTLSKI
-502 KNANILNHSI
+502 NNILS
-512 GDSNSYVK
+512 
-520 LVLKFDERDIGIDIL
+520 
-535 PIPAGFNIDE
+535 
-545 YPLWGDAPV
+545 
-554 PLVRD
+554 RD
-559 GNKKTWFEKEYFSSK
+559 GILVKSGGNLSLSGVTLHSASSVDLISNGTVKIDSKKTGEAYKKYLPSTRYPSLSSRI
-574 VHAGGSL
+574 V
-581 VLDFIDTIKI
+581 
-591 EDNAPENLTELSEKI
+591 
-606 YSTPHSY
+606 
-613 SITGKEIIF
+613 
-622 KSKDIKNQSSVK
+622 
-634 STGNLSLLSEG
+634 STGNLLINS
-645 NIKLTG
+645 G
-651 GELNSESDLSI
+651 GALSI
-662 LASNDIDANQNKLLG
+662 KSANLSASNI
-677 KNITILSREGNTSL
+677 
-691 YTDNTAKH
+691 
-699 FSADGIRQLSTLNAT
+699 
-714 ENLSIQS
+714 
-721 GKDILLNGINIGN
+721 
-734 SKNTSFISGNNII
+734 
-747 IKNDKI
+747 
-753 ILDHQKIGST
+753 
-763 LTIPE
+763 
-768 KQKIFNNTFNL
+768 
-779 LSRINATDNITLN
+779 
-792 AGNILDIAGI
+792 
-802 SLNAMKDINLAAGAD
+802 
-817 INLNQRVFNTIP
+817 
-829 EDLFANS
+829 
-836 RQAELSST
+836 
-844 INAGNHLL
+844 
-852 ISSGKDLLAQSAT
+852 
-865 LSANGNTT
+865 T
-873 LLAGNS
+873 LLAGNTLS
-879 LKLLAAAYSAIDS
+879 LLSTAYSAIAPPDE
-892 QNDNNKDDRNVTAKV
+892 DNRDDRHVITQINARR
-907 HAGKNLTIA
+907 NLTLATNGDLIA
-916 SNGEFIATG
+916 SG
-925 TDFSSGG
+925 SSLSSTG
-932 DMTLSSGGKMEF
+932 DMTLSSRGKMEF
-944 NAAVNHV
+944 NALKNYAM
-951 YREGNNEYSESVTQK
+951 REGNNEFNESTTQQ
-966 NAVLNSGG
+966 NVVLNSGG
-974 ILTLLSN
+974 VLTLLSN
-981 GSILFQAT
+981 SSILFQAT
-989 QLITKGALDA
+989 SLVAKGAMDV

-1007 AQAVEESSH
+1007 AQAMEETNHYEQESSSR
-1016 YEKTTTT
+1016 T
-1023 RKWYGKK
+1023 WYGKK
-1030 TTIRQTSHNVTN
+1030 KKGKRTYHNVSN
-1042 KVTEFTAGGDINLL
+1042 KVTEFTAGSNINLL
-1056 SRDDST
+1056 SRDDSI
-1062 YEASKINAGKNA
+1062 YEASKIAAGKNA
-1074 KLTSTQG
+1074 KLTSTKGQV
-1081 SINFKAVKDTA
+1081 IFKAVKNTT
-1092 FEQTITTSKGFFIKS
+1092 FEQTITTSKGFFIKNS
-1107 ADKGYTKDTWLLPS
+1107 DRGYTKDTWLLPS
-1121 IHSGGQLTLDAAS
+1121 IHAGGQFTVDAAT
-1134 GITADAKTQN
+1134 GISAEVKTHNAK
-1144 AQSLQNALLVL
+1144 SLQEALLVL
-1155 SNNPGTAWLKD
+1155 SNTPGATWLKG
-1166 LNSRTDVQWNTV
+1166 LNTRTDVQWNAV
-1178 QDAYSTWNHTTQ
+1178 QDAYTSWNHTTQ

-1203 VAAVTAGAGLAAAA
+1203 VAAVTAGAGLAGMAATAAVNTA
-1217 GNMAVGA
+1217 GATGMTATVMSGA
-1224 VGTGAS
+1224 V
-1230 ATTIAVVNGAAY
+1230 Y

-1262 LSKTF
+1262 LTNTMR
-1267 QAMSSSDSVKSL
+1267 ALGSSASVKSL
-1279 VTSMV
+1279 VTSMAV
-1284 IGGALAG
+1284 GGALAS
-1291 FDEVMQFSQATNG
+1291 FDHILKTGRAVVGAE
-1304 TTVIDPAKAKLPML
+1304 KLPML

-1336 SSSLGTAINGGSF
+1336 SSSIGTAINGGSF

-1368 GAKFIGDNGSVLDVP
+1368 GAKFIGDKGEVLGVT
-1383 GKALSHAVISGIAA
+1383 GKTLSHAVVASVAA

-1481 IKELAKGNKEK
+1481 IKEIAKGDKEK

-1526 YPATREEDGILA
+1526 YPTTREEDGILA

-1559 MEQLFTYTTGDNT
+1559 MEQLFTYTTGDSI
-1572 SDGQMF
+1572 SDGQIF

-1586 FSQMTGWSKDT
+1586 FSQMSGWSKDT

-1612 GIGKASV
+1612 GIGKAGV

-1752 EQPACESCLGVIE
+1752 EKPACDSCLGVIE

-1781 NGVRLTPGRR
+1781 NGVRLTLGRR

>member
-36 SPKTQV
+36 GPRTQV

-57 TAGVSHNT
+57 AAGVSHNT
-65 YRDFSVGTPGA
+65 YKDFSVGTPGA

-94 ANANLNGKAADL
+94 ANANLNGKAAEL

-122 VEVFGNKA
+122 IEVFGHKA

-176 GITIGGKG
+176 SITIGGKG

-208 KSLTLTQ
+208 KNLTLTQ
-215 GSNRVDFKT
+215 GSNRVDVKT
-224 GTITPIAGEGEK
+224 GTVAPIAGEGAK

-285 QIGNIHAK
+285 QLGNVHAK
-293 TDINLNAQQV
+293 TDLNLTAQQV
-303 DITAGNTVKSDRD
+303 DIAAGNTVKSDRD

-326 QGNIIA
+326 RGNIIA

-337 LFNDNL
+337 LFNDSL

-387 TEQLDNIIDQFSVN
+387 TEQLDNVVEQFSVN
-401 KTSTPANS
+401 KISTPANS

-422 SGPDSFVTIYTGVVD
+422 TGPDSFVTIYTGVVD

-443 IGNFKFTESPYANT
+443 IGSFKFTESPYANT

-463 FISSREGSISSG
+463 FISSREGNISSG
-475 KNIYINSSTLNN
+475 KNIYINSSELNN
-487 KYSTISAFGDIIATG
+487 KYSTISALGDIISTG

-520 LVLKFDERDIGIDIL
+520 LALKFDERDIGIDIS
-535 PIPAGFNIDE
+535 PIPAGFNVDE

-559 GNKKTWFEKEYFSSK
+559 GNKKTWFEKEYVSSK
-574 VHAGGSL
+574 IHAGGSL
-581 VLDFIDTIKI
+581 VLDFTDTIKI

-651 GELNSESDLSI
+651 GELNSAGDLSI
-662 LASNDIDANQNKLLG
+662 LASNGIDANQNKFLG
-677 KNITILSREGNTSL
+677 RNITIISREGDTSL
-691 YTDNTAKH
+691 YTDSAAKH
-699 FSADGIRQLSTLNAT
+699 FSVDGVRQFSTLNAT

-721 GKDILLNGINIGN
+721 GKDILLNGIEIGKAKNI
-734 SKNTSFISGNNII
+734 SLISGNNITV
-747 IKNDKI
+747 KNDEA
-753 ILDHQKIGST
+753 ILDPQKIGST
-763 LTIPE
+763 FTDPE
-768 KQKIFNNTFNL
+768 KQKKFDYAFNHLGNIT
-779 LSRINATDNITLN
+779 STDSITLN
-792 AGNILDIAGI
+792 ARNVLDIAGI
-802 SLNAMKDINLAAGAD
+802 SLEATKDINLTAGD
-817 INLNQRVFNTIP
+817 NINLNPREVNTIP
-829 EDLFANS
+829 EALFANS
-836 RQAELSST
+836 RQTELSST
-844 INAGNHLL
+844 INAGNQLL
-852 ISSGKDLLAQSAT
+852 ISSGKDLLAQSAS
-865 LSANGNTT
+865 LSANGNVA

-879 LKLLAAAYSAIDS
+879 LKLLATAYSAIDS

-907 HAGKNLTIA
+907 HAGKNLTVA
-916 SNGEFIATG
+916 SNGELIATG

-944 NAAVNHV
+944 NAVANHI
-951 YREGNNEYSESVTQK
+951 YREGSNEYSESVTQK
-966 NAVLNSGG
+966 NVVLNSSG

-989 QLITKGALDA
+989 QLLAKGTLDA

-1007 AQAVEESSH
+1007 AQAVEESNH
-1016 YEKTTTT
+1016 YEKTTTK

-1107 ADKGYTKDTWLLPS
+1107 NDKGYTKDTWLLPS
-1121 IHSGGQLTLDAAS
+1121 IYSGGQLTIDAAT

-1144 AQSLQNALLVL
+1144 AQSLQNALLTL
-1155 SNNPGTAWLKD
+1155 GNNPGTAWLKD
-1166 LNSRTDVQWNTV
+1166 LNARPDVQWNAV

-1203 VAAVTAGAGLAAAA
+1203 VAAVTAGTGLAAAA
-1217 GNMAVGA
+1217 GQLAAGA

-1291 FDEVMQFSQATNG
+1291 FDEVMQFSQAANG

-1336 SSSLGTAINGGSF
+1336 SSSIGTAINGGSF

-1368 GAKFIGDNGSVLDVP
+1368 GAKFIGDKGEVLGIT
-1383 GKALSHAVISGIAA
+1383 GKTISHAVVAGVAA

-1414 ELAGIII
+1414 ELAAISLGNTFVDPALREIQITSTGRIIGA
-1421 NDNLVKSEG
+1421 L
-1430 WQEKQAQISRFAG
+1430 AG
-1443 AVMGAVATGKASGVN
+1443 AAITGKATGVN
-1458 SGANAAEI
+1458 SGASAAES
-1466 VERFNRQLHLDEIQA
+1466 VLLYNFLMHDEP
-1481 IKELAKGNKEK
+1481 KTLAEKYAACKGSSDCESNVRK
-1492 EMRLLAASCRKVNCV
+1492 EMNQTSVKNQEIFEGCRAAGNATCVNDMLYGISEASGYDELGRLIGFDLS
-1507 AQESLN
+1507 N
-1513 SEERQQYETLMAL
+1513 SYKEMGQNAYDRANICGGDMSYGCGLKLWADQLPEELL
-1526 YPATREEDGILA
+1526 GGILS
-1538 NYWVQKDRQRTSNY
+1538 W
-1552 PLYVGYD
+1552 
-1559 MEQLFTYTTGDNT
+1559 
-1572 SDGQMF
+1572 
-1578 ARNQWIEN
+1578 
-1586 FSQMTGWSKDT
+1586 
-1597 VEALG
+1597 
-1602 FGISIASTFA
+1602 
-1612 GIGKASV
+1612 GIGKAVSPLIGKYFTETGILSAKETANRLVNGKWVDANGLPLPVPPSV
-1619 GNQYL
+1619 GAAGRVPVVLQ
-1624 SKSLVTPTAGWKS
+1624 TGGHTITAR
-1637 YLVNEKTI
+1637 
-1645 QQTAAFKQQV
+1645 TA
-1655 TDLRAGL
+1655 
-1662 PSAPKREGNVAVAEI
+1662 N
-1677 NIAGMPKTLAAHSG
+1677 G
-1691 LNQSDKGFIGMGNQ
+1691 LNKEF
-1705 NFTYQELPNKS
+1705 NKNLTS
-1716 GRPILRNTDSE
+1716 REWGRALESLKDDYSLRHDFHGR
-1727 YKILD
+1727 ILD
-1732 NLADRLGSNTLAK
+1732 N
-1745 GNVTIFT
+1745 GNYIDK
-1752 EQPACESCLGVIE
+1752 AGKIIGNIE
-1765 QFQKKYPGIKV
+1765 DYLP
-1776 DVLDN
+1776 
-1781 NGVRLTPGRR
+1781 
-1791 N
+1791 

>member
-36 SPKTQV
+36 GPRTQV

-57 TAGVSHNT
+57 AAGVSHNT
-65 YRDFSVGTPGA
+65 YKDFSVGTPGA

-94 ANANLNGKAADL
+94 ANANLNGKAAEL

-122 VEVFGNKA
+122 IEVFGNKA

-176 GITIGGKG
+176 SITIGGKG

-224 GTITPIAGEGEK
+224 GTIAPIAGEGAK

-285 QIGNIHAK
+285 QLGNVHAK
-293 TDINLNAQQV
+293 TDLNLTAQQV
-303 DITAGNTVKSDRD
+303 DIAAGNTVKSDRD

-326 QGNIIA
+326 RGNIIA

-337 LFNDNL
+337 LFNDSL
-343 TNTQATIQANNNLWI
+343 TNTQATIQANNSLWI

-387 TEQLDNIIDQFSVN
+387 TEQLDNVVEQFSVN
-401 KTSTPANS
+401 KISTPANS

-422 SGPDSFVTIYTGVVD
+422 TGPDSFVTIYTGVVD

-463 FISSREGSISSG
+463 FISSREGNISSG
-475 KNIYINSSTLNN
+475 KNIYINSSELNN
-487 KYSTISAFGDIIATG
+487 KYSTISALGDIISTG

-520 LVLKFDERDIGIDIL
+520 LALKFDERDIGIDIS
-535 PIPAGFNIDE
+535 PIPAGFNVDE

-559 GNKKTWFEKEYFSSK
+559 GNKKTWLEKEYVSSK
-574 VHAGGSL
+574 IHAGGSL

-634 STGNLSLLSEG
+634 STGNMSLLSEG

-651 GELNSESDLSI
+651 GELNSTGDLSI
-662 LASNDIDANQNKLLG
+662 LASNGIDANQNKFLG
-677 KNITILSREGNTSL
+677 KNITIISREGDTSL
-691 YTDNTAKH
+691 YTDSAAKH
-699 FSADGIRQLSTLNAT
+699 FSVDGARQFSTLNAT

-721 GKDILLNGINIGN
+721 GKDILLNGIEIGKTKNI
-734 SKNTSFISGNNII
+734 SFISGNNITV
-747 IKNDKI
+747 KNDEA
-753 ILDHQKIGST
+753 ILDPQKIGST
-763 LTIPE
+763 FTDPE
-768 KQKIFNNTFNL
+768 KQKKFDYAFNHLGNIT
-779 LSRINATDNITLN
+779 STDSITLN
-792 AGNILDIAGI
+792 ARNVLDIAGI
-802 SLNAMKDINLAAGAD
+802 SLEATKDINLTAGD
-817 INLNQRVFNTIP
+817 NINLNPREVNTIP
-829 EDLFANS
+829 EALFANS

-844 INAGNHLL
+844 INAGNQLL
-852 ISSGKDLLAQSAT
+852 ISSGKDLLAQSAS
-865 LSANGNTT
+865 LSANGNVA

-879 LKLLAAAYSAIDS
+879 LKLLATAYSAIDS

-907 HAGKNLTIA
+907 HAGKNLTVA
-916 SNGEFIATG
+916 SNGELIATG

-944 NAAVNHV
+944 NAVANHI
-951 YREGNNEYSESVTQK
+951 YREGSNEYSESVTQK
-966 NAVLNSGG
+966 NVVLNSSG

-981 GSILFQAT
+981 SSILFQAT
-989 QLITKGALDA
+989 QLLAKGTLDA

-1007 AQAVEESSH
+1007 AQAVEESNH
-1016 YEKTTTT
+1016 YEKTTTK

-1107 ADKGYTKDTWLLPS
+1107 NDKGYTKDTWLLPS
-1121 IHSGGQLTLDAAS
+1121 IYSGGQLTIDAAT

-1144 AQSLQNALLVL
+1144 AQSLQNALLTL
-1155 SNNPGTAWLKD
+1155 GNNPGTAWLKD
-1166 LNSRTDVQWNTV
+1166 LNARPDVQWNAV

-1203 VAAVTAGAGLAAAA
+1203 VAAVTAGSGLAAYAADLAA
-1217 GNMAVGA
+1217 GTVGS
-1224 VGTGAS
+1224 TS
-1230 ATTIAVVNGAAY
+1230 AVVTASTYGAAY

-1267 QAMSSSDSVKSL
+1267 QTMSSSDSVKSL

-1291 FDEVMQFSQATNG
+1291 FDEIMQFSQAANG

-1336 SSSLGTAINGGSF
+1336 NSSIGTAINGGSF

-1368 GAKFIGDNGSVLDVP
+1368 GAKFIGDKGEVLGLPIDDP
-1383 GKALSHAVISGIAA
+1383 RRVISHTVIAGVAA
-1397 EISGG
+1397 EIGGG
-1402 NVKGAA
+1402 NAKGAA

-1414 ELAGIII
+1414 ELAAISLGNTFVDPALREIQITSTGRIIGA
-1421 NDNLVKSEG
+1421 L
-1430 WQEKQAQISRFAG
+1430 AG
-1443 AVMGAVATGKASGVN
+1443 AAITGKATGVN
-1458 SGANAAEI
+1458 SGASAAESVLLYNFLMHDEPARMAKKLADCKGNGECEADI
-1466 VERFNRQLHLDEIQA
+1466 RKEITRLSTQNENKFESCRVAGNGDCINEMLSGISEASGFRELGLQIGFDIAGQYQQMGENAYDRFNTCGWNAGTGCALKLWGKEAVTEAVLLGAGWGVAKFAGPA
-1481 IKELAKGNKEK
+1481 IGKYLTEVGILSQKGALANIKSAQVGLKDPAYVDTLKNQMKNNSFNFSNMENRVGGYVDKNGKYYLLEGNHRMVAAKELYQETGN
-1492 EMRLLAASCRKVNCV
+1492 
-1507 AQESLN
+1507 SLYIEN
-1513 SEERQQYETLMAL
+1513 LIKNGR
-1526 YPATREEDGILA
+1526 
-1538 NYWVQKDRQRTSNY
+1538 W
-1552 PLYVGYD
+1552 
-1559 MEQLFTYTTGDNT
+1559 TYTEKYT
-1572 SDGQMF
+1572 SD
-1578 ARNQWIEN
+1578 
-1586 FSQMTGWSKDT
+1586 
-1597 VEALG
+1597 V
-1602 FGISIASTFA
+1602 
-1612 GIGKASV
+1612 
-1619 GNQYL
+1619 Y
-1624 SKSLVTPTAGWKS
+1624 SLPV
-1637 YLVNEKTI
+1637 
-1645 QQTAAFKQQV
+1645 
-1655 TDLRAGL
+1655 R
-1662 PSAPKREGNVAVAEI
+1662 
-1677 NIAGMPKTLAAHSG
+1677 
-1691 LNQSDKGFIGMGNQ
+1691 
-1705 NFTYQELPNKS
+1705 
-1716 GRPILRNTDSE
+1716 
-1727 YKILD
+1727 
-1732 NLADRLGSNTLAK
+1732 
-1745 GNVTIFT
+1745 
-1752 EQPACESCLGVIE
+1752 
-1765 QFQKKYPGIKV
+1765 KK
-1776 DVLDN
+1776 
-1781 NGVRLTPGRR
+1781 
-1791 N
+1791 